1 MLKEYLESIK
11 DLTPESNELTHR
23 TFLQILLI
31 SLKDD
36 FNTEFK
42 IEHEPKK
49 DKQGGQP
56 DFRVSYQGLNIGY
69 IENKRVGTDLIQ
81 LLKSDQILKY
91 LELNP
96 NLMLTDY
103 LNFVW
108 VGKDENNAP
117 LIKKEI
123 SVSSLDELSKPLKPN
138 PQTECDLVELFKSFF
153 NYEAAPITNAKDFA
167 THLSAPTKYLKDALI
182 QYQEKA
188 QVSSIFNNFKEYLYE
203 ELSFEDFS
211 DALAQTLTY
220 SLFLAKLNHP
230 FEKINL
236 DNVRSSIPE
245 NFAVIREMADF
256 LKKLDAIKEIQWLLD
271 EILSLINHVNMDS
284 IIKDLNDDK
293 DPYLHFY
300 ETFLSA
306 YDPKLR
312 EKKGVYY
319 TPDSVV
325 KFIINALDSLL
336 KTHFK
341 DAPLGLK
348 SALDNE
354 NIKLLDF
361 ATGTGTFLLEAFR
374 KALETRKTSDGG
386 TSTKEDKYQNLLKQF
401 YGFEY
406 LIAPYAIAHLN
417 LSQAFKEEFKK
428 PLKENDALQII
439 LTNTLIQPSEIAAD
453 RGLQPIFEKELK
465 SAQEIKKDEKILIIT
480 GNPPYSGASSNE
492 GLFEWEVRATYG
504 IEPEFQTIEIE
515 RNVKLT
521 DKIKKLLKNIQTQN
535 EGDKSVK
542 NTNKDALKNL
552 KKLHSKYKL
561 QKEKN
566 PKWLLDDY
574 VKFMRFAQNKIESL
588 GHGLFG
594 FISNNA
600 FLDNP
605 TFRGLRRSLLECY
618 DELYILN
625 LHGNARKKEETPQG
639 AKDENVFNI
648 MQGVSINLFVKKAQ
662 ATKQKILQKIYYYDV
677 YGERAEKYDFLA
689 QNDLNSIEWLELAPR
704 EPFYLLI
711 PQKTSLLD
719 EYEQGFSVQDMFQV
733 GSTGI
738 CSQRDHVVFHKD
750 KESLLKLLKDFSTL
764 EPSELRRIYNIK
776 KDGRD
781 WRLEYAIKDVKANAN
796 NLEEYIVSCQYRP
809 FDFYYTYYTGKSK
822 SFIAYPRGE
831 VFKHMLPPPT
841 NPKTPN
847 QTCKNVALNIAR
859 QSKMHGEWRYVM
871 AHKELVDINLIA
883 SAGSMGVGYN
893 YPICQFNNPNYT
905 ENFTP
910 EFRSFIDKHY
920 NHSFEPLE
928 VLGYIYALLYSPN
941 YRKRY
946 EEFLKAD
953 YPKILFTN
961 NKDLFRVLSLLGIE
975 LIGLHVLNQESL
987 NHSFEKL
994 KDATIGGSYY
1004 KEAHERN
1011 PIIKKPSYNEPEQRL
1026 YINHSAYFRGVS
1038 EEIYNYMIGGYG
1050 VLDKYLKSHK
1060 NESCNFDHV
1069 SNIIK
1074 VIARTIE
1081 IQKTLGFLTSD
1092 LPHLKGND
1100 SQALMQEILQNPP
1113 PPPHLIPISPL
1124 SYRAKPK
1131 PSEILTLMP
1140 HSSAKKQAITI
1151 SIAEAEVQPSLYSV
1165 LPNLAL
1171 ICDRGSKVSPIS
1183 NVFVTNMLCD
1193 LHVNGSGSYAF
1204 LLYRLE

>member
-1 MLKEYLESIK
+1 MLKEYLEGIK
-11 DLTPESNELTHR
+11 DITHESNELTHR
-23 TFLQILLI
+23 TFLENLLI
-31 SLKDD
+31 NLKEN
-36 FNTEFK
+36 FNKEFK
-42 IEHEPKK
+42 IEHEPNR

-69 IENKRVGTDLIQ
+69 IENKRVGTDLNQ

-108 VGKDENNAP
+108 VGKDENNEP
-117 LIKKEI
+117 SIKREI
-123 SVSSLDELSKPLKPN
+123 SIASLDELSKPPKPN
-138 PQTECDLVELFKSFF
+138 PQTTERDLIELFRGFF
-153 NYEAAPITNAKDFA
+153 NHEPAPITNAKDFA
-167 THLSAPTKYLKDALI
+167 NALSAPTKYLKDALI
-182 QYQEKA
+182 QYQKDE
-188 QVSSIFNNFKEYLYE
+188 QVSSIFKNFKEYLYE

-211 DALAQTLTY
+211 DAFAQTLTY

-230 FEKINL
+230 CEKINL
-236 DNVRSSIPE
+236 DNVRSSIPK

-256 LKKLDAIKEIQWLLD
+256 LKKLDAIKEIQWLLN
-271 EILSLINHVNMDS
+271 EILSLINHVDMDS
-284 IIKDLNDDK
+284 IVKDLNDDK

-325 KFIINALDSLL
+325 EFIINALDSLL

-439 LTNTLIQPSEIAAD
+439 LTNTLIQPSEIVAY
-453 RGLQPIFEKELK
+453 RGLSPIFEKELLN
-465 SAQEIKKDEKILIIT
+465 AQEIKKDEKILIIT

-492 GLFEWEVRATYG
+492 GLFEWEVKATYG

-515 RNVKLT
+515 KKVKLT
-521 DKIKKLLKNIQTQN
+521 DKIQTLLNNIQKQK
-535 EGDKSVK
+535 ESGSK
-542 NTNKDALKNL
+542 NALKEL
-552 KKLHSKYKL
+552 KSIHSKYKL

-625 LHGNARKKEETPQG
+625 LHGNARKKEKTPQG

-648 MQGVSINLFVKKAQ
+648 KQGVSINLFVKKVQ
-662 ATKQKILQKIYYYDV
+662 TTKQKIHYYDV
-677 YGERAEKYDFLA
+677 YGQRAEKYAFLA

-704 EPFYLLI
+704 EPFYLLL
-711 PQKTSLLD
+711 PLKTPLLD

-733 GSTGI
+733 GGTGI
-738 CSQRDHVVFHKD
+738 CSKKDHVVFHKD

-764 EPSELRRIYNIK
+764 EPSELRRKYDIG
-776 KDGRD
+776 DDSRD
-781 WRLEYAIKDVKANAN
+781 WRLNNAIREVETNIKR
-796 NLEEYIVSCQYRP
+796 LEEYIVSCQYRP

-831 VFKHMLPPPT
+831 VFKYMLPPPQ
-841 NPKTPN
+841 
-847 QTCKNVALNIAR
+847 QTLK
-859 QSKMHGEWRYVM
+859 
-871 AHKELVDINLIA
+871 
-883 SAGSMGVGYN
+883 
-893 YPICQFNNPNYT
+893 YPI
-905 ENFTP
+905 
-910 EFRSFIDKHY
+910 
-920 NHSFEPLE
+920 
-928 VLGYIYALLYSPN
+928 
-941 YRKRY
+941 KRT
-946 EEFLKAD
+946 K
-953 YPKILFTN
+953 
-961 NKDLFRVLSLLGIE
+961 
-975 LIGLHVLNQESL
+975 
-987 NHSFEKL
+987 
-994 KDATIGGSYY
+994 
-1004 KEAHERN
+1004 
-1011 PIIKKPSYNEPEQRL
+1011 
-1026 YINHSAYFRGVS
+1026 
-1038 EEIYNYMIGGYG
+1038 M
-1050 VLDKYLKSHK
+1050 
-1060 NESCNFDHV
+1060 SC
-1069 SNIIK
+1069 
-1074 VIARTIE
+1074 
-1081 IQKTLGFLTSD
+1081 
-1092 LPHLKGND
+1092 
-1100 SQALMQEILQNPP
+1100 
-1113 PPPHLIPISPL
+1113 
-1124 SYRAKPK
+1124 
-1131 PSEILTLMP
+1131 
-1140 HSSAKKQAITI
+1140 
-1151 SIAEAEVQPSLYSV
+1151 
-1165 LPNLAL
+1165 
-1171 ICDRGSKVSPIS
+1171 
-1183 NVFVTNMLCD
+1183 
-1193 LHVNGSGSYAF
+1193 
-1204 LLYRLE
+1204 

>member
-11 DLTPESNELTHR
+11 DLTEGNELTHR
-23 TFLQILLI
+23 PSLYNLLNR
-31 SLKDD
+31 LKDH
-36 FNTEFK
+36 FNKEFE
-42 IEHEPKK
+42 IEHEPKRE
-49 DKQGGQP
+49 QGSQP
-56 DFRVSYQGLNIGY
+56 DFRVSFQGLNIGY
-69 IENKRVGTDLIQ
+69 IENKRAGANLSQ
-81 LLKSDQILKY
+81 LLKSDQIRKY

-103 LNFVW
+103 LNFMW

-123 SVSSLDELSKPLKPN
+123 SIASLDELPKLQKPK
-138 PQTECDLVELFKSFF
+138 PQTERDLIELFKSFF
-153 NYEAAPITNAKDFA
+153 NHEPAPITNAKDFA
-167 THLSAPTKYLKDALI
+167 THLSSRTRYLKDALI
-182 QYQEKA
+182 KYQEKT
-188 QVSSIFNNFKEYLYE
+188 QVSRIFNNFKEYLYE
-203 ELSFEDFS
+203 ELNFEDFS

-230 FEKINL
+230 FKKINL
-236 DNVRSSIPE
+236 DNVRSSIPK

-256 LKKLDAIKEIQWLLD
+256 LKKLDEIKEIQWLLN
-271 EILSLINHVNMDS
+271 EILSSINHVDMDS
-284 IIKDLNDDK
+284 ILKDLNDDK

-312 EKKGVYY
+312 ESKGVYY

-374 KALETRKTSDGG
+374 KALEMRKTSDGDI
-386 TSTKEDKYQNLLKQF
+386 STKEDKYQNLLKQF

-428 PLKENDALQII
+428 PLKENDALKII
-439 LTNTLIQPSEIAAD
+439 LTNTLIQPSETIAY
-453 RGLQPIFEKELK
+453 RGLNPIFETELLN
-465 SAQEIKKDEKILIIT
+465 AQSIKKDKNILIIT

-492 GLFEWEVRATYG
+492 GLFEWEVKATYG

-515 RNVKLT
+515 KKVKLT
-521 DKIKKLLKNIQTQN
+521 DKIKTLLENLQTQK
-535 EGDKSVK
+535 ESDSKK
-542 NTNKDALKNL
+542 ALKSL
-552 KKLHSKYKL
+552 KQIHSKYKL
-561 QKEKN
+561 QNEKN

-625 LHGNARKKEETPQG
+625 LHGNARKKEKTPQG
-639 AKDENVFNI
+639 ADDENVFNI
-648 MQGVSINLFVKKAQ
+648 KQGVSINLFVKKAQ
-662 ATKQKILQKIYYYDV
+662 TTKQKIHYCDV
-677 YGERAEKYDFLA
+677 YGERAEKYAFLA

-704 EPFYLLI
+704 EPFYLLL
-711 PQKTSLLD
+711 PLETRLLD
-719 EYEQGFSVQDMFQV
+719 EYEQGFSVKDMFQV
-733 GSTGI
+733 GGTGI
-738 CSQRDHVVFHKD
+738 CSKRDHVVFHKN
-750 KESLLKLLKDFSTL
+750 KESLLELLKDFSTL
-764 EPSELRRIYNIK
+764 EPNELRRKYDIG
-776 KDGRD
+776 DDSRD
-781 WRLEYAIKDVKANAN
+781 WRLNNAVREVETNIKR
-796 NLEEYIVSCQYRP
+796 LEEYIVLCQYRP
-809 FDFYYTYYTGKSK
+809 FDYRWTYYTPNSRT
-822 SFIAYPRGE
+822 FLAYPVYD

-847 QTCKNVALNIAR
+847 QTRKNATLNTPR
-859 QSKMHGEWRYVM
+859 QLKNNDKSWTQCFISSH
-871 AHKELVDINLIA
+871 INDQGL
-883 SAGSMGVGYN
+883 SSGGNGAGVN
-893 YPICQFNNPNYT
+893 YPLYQFNNPNYT

-910 EFRSFIDKHY
+910 EFRDFIDKHY

-928 VLGYIYALLYSPN
+928 ILGYIYALLYSPN

-946 EEFLKAD
+946 EGFLKSD
-953 YPKILFTN
+953 YPKILFTK
-961 NKDLFRVLSLLGIE
+961 NKDLFRALSLLGIE

-987 NHSFEKL
+987 NYSFEKL
-994 KDATIGGSYY
+994 KDATIGESYY
-1004 KEAHERN
+1004 IEAHERN
-1011 PIIKKPSYNEPEQRL
+1011 PIIKNPSHNEQRL
-1026 YINHSAYFRGVS
+1026 YTNHSPL
-1038 EEIYNYMIGGYG
+1038 I
-1050 VLDKYLKSHK
+1050 SH
-1060 NESCNFDHV
+1060 
-1069 SNIIK
+1069 
-1074 VIARTIE
+1074 
-1081 IQKTLGFLTSD
+1081 
-1092 LPHLKGND
+1092 P
-1100 SQALMQEILQNPP
+1100 SQP
-1113 PPPHLIPISPL
+1113 
-1124 SYRAKPK
+1124 
-1131 PSEILTLMP
+1131 
-1140 HSSAKKQAITI
+1140 
-1151 SIAEAEVQPSLYSV
+1151 
-1165 LPNLAL
+1165 
-1171 ICDRGSKVSPIS
+1171 
-1183 NVFVTNMLCD
+1183 
-1193 LHVNGSGSYAF
+1193 
-1204 LLYRLE
+1204 

>member
-23 TFLQILLI
+23 AFLENLLI
-31 SLKDD
+31 SLKEN
-36 FNTEFK
+36 FNKEFK
-42 IEHEPKK
+42 IEHEPNR

-56 DFRVSYQGLNIGY
+56 DFRVSFQGLNIGY
-69 IENKRVGTDLIQ
+69 IENKRVGTDLRKIVESE
-81 LLKSDQILKY
+81 KSKQILKY

-108 VGKDENNAP
+108 VGKDEENKP
-117 LIKKEI
+117 LIKREI
-123 SVSSLDELSKPLKPN
+123 SIASPDELSKPLKPKK
-138 PQTECDLVELFKSFF
+138 QTERDLIELFKSFF
-153 NYEAAPITNAKDFA
+153 NYEVAPITNAKDFA
-167 THLSAPTKYLKDALI
+167 THLSPRTKYLKDALI
-182 QYQEKA
+182 KYQEKA

-236 DNVRSSIPE
+236 DNVRSSIPK

-256 LKKLDAIKEIQWLLD
+256 LKKLDEIKEIQWLLN
-271 EILSLINHVNMDS
+271 EILSSINHVDMDS
-284 IIKDLNDDK
+284 ILKDLNDDK

-300 ETFLSA
+300 ETFLST

-312 EKKGVYY
+312 ESKGVYY

-386 TSTKEDKYQNLLKQF
+386 ISTKEDKYQNLLKQF

-439 LTNTLIQPSEIAAD
+439 LTNTLIQPSEIVAY
-453 RGLQPIFEKELK
+453 RGLNPIFEKEL
-465 SAQEIKKDEKILIIT
+465 SNAQEIKKDEKILIIT

-492 GLFEWEVRATYG
+492 GLFEWEVKATYG

-515 RNVKLT
+515 KNIKLT
-521 DKIKKLLKNIQTQN
+521 AKIQTLLNNIQKQK
-535 EGDKSVK
+535 ESGSK
-542 NTNKDALKNL
+542 NALKEL
-552 KKLHSKYKL
+552 KSLHSKYKL

-662 ATKQKILQKIYYYDV
+662 AIKQKICYYDV

-689 QNDLNSIEWLELAPR
+689 QKRFEYSINWLELTPR

-711 PQKTSLLD
+711 PQETSLLE
-719 EYEQGFSVQDMFQV
+719 EYEQGFSVQDMFQISSV
-733 GSTGI
+733 GIVTG
-738 CSQRDHVVFHKD
+738 KD
-750 KESLLKLLKDFSTL
+750 RIFIANNTESLKEQVLKYCNEFNEQCVKD
-764 EPSELRRIYNIK
+764 IH
-776 KDGRD
+776 
-781 WRLEYAIKDVKANAN
+781 
-796 NLEEYIVSCQYRP
+796 YRP
-809 FDFYYTYYTGKSK
+809 FDIRKVYYDTKKLERARENT
-822 SFIAYPRGE
+822 
-831 VFKHMLPPPT
+831 FKHMLPPPPPT

-847 QTCKNVALNIAR
+847 QTHKNVALNTPR
-859 QSKMHGEWRYVM
+859 QLKNNDKSWTQCFISSH
-871 AHKELVDINLIA
+871 INDQGL
-883 SAGSMGVGYN
+883 SSGGNGAGVN
-893 YPICQFNNPNYT
+893 YPLYQFNNPNYT

-910 EFRSFIDKHY
+910 DFRSFIDKHY
-920 NHSFEPLE
+920 SHHFEPLE

-946 EEFLKAD
+946 EDFLKAD

-961 NKDLFRVLSLLGIE
+961 NKDLFRALSLLGIE
-975 LIGLHVLNQESL
+975 LIGLHVLNKESL

-994 KDATIGGSYY
+994 KDATIGESCY
-1004 KEAHERN
+1004 KEAHDR
-1011 PIIKKPSYNEPEQRL
+1011 IIKKPLHNEPEQRL

-1050 VLDKYLKSHK
+1050 VLEKYLKSHK
-1060 NESCNFDHV
+1060 NEPCDFDHV
-1069 SNIIK
+1069 TNIIK
-1074 VIARTIE
+1074 VIACTIE
-1081 IQKTLGFLTSD
+1081 IQKTLGSLTSD

-1100 SQALMQEILQNPP
+1100 SKALIQEILQNPP
-1113 PPPHLIPISPL
+1113 PPPI
-1124 SYRAKPK
+1124 
-1131 PSEILTLMP
+1131 
-1140 HSSAKKQAITI
+1140 
-1151 SIAEAEVQPSLYSV
+1151 
-1165 LPNLAL
+1165 
-1171 ICDRGSKVSPIS
+1171 
-1183 NVFVTNMLCD
+1183 
-1193 LHVNGSGSYAF
+1193 
-1204 LLYRLE
+1204 

>member
-1 MLKEYLESIK
+1 MLKEYLESIR
-11 DLTPESNELTHR
+11 DLTPEKNELTHR
-23 TFLQILLI
+23 SFLHNLLDK
-31 SLKDD
+31 LKNH
-36 FNTEFK
+36 FNKEFK
-42 IEHEPKK
+42 IEHEPKR
-49 DKQGGQP
+49 DQRSQP

-69 IENKRVGTDLIQ
+69 IENKRVGTDLKKIVESE
-81 LLKSDQILKY
+81 KSAQILKY

-108 VGKDENNAP
+108 VGKDENNEP
-117 LIKKEI
+117 LIKREI
-123 SVSSLDELSKPLKPN
+123 SVASLDELSKPLKPN
-138 PQTECDLVELFKSFF
+138 PQTERDLIGFFKGFF

-167 THLSAPTKYLKDALI
+167 THLSTPTKYLKDALI
-182 QYQEKA
+182 TYQKDT

-220 SLFLAKLNHP
+220 SLFIAKLNHP

-256 LKKLDAIKEIQWLLD
+256 LKKLDAIKEIQWLLN
-271 EILSLINHVNMDS
+271 EILSLINHVDMDS

-336 KTHFK
+336 KTRFK

-439 LTNTLIQPSEIAAD
+439 LTNTLIQPSEIVAY
-453 RGLQPIFEKELK
+453 RGLSPIFEKELK
-465 SAQEIKKDEKILIIT
+465 SAQEIKKDENILIIT

-515 RNVKLT
+515 KKVKLT
-521 DKIKKLLKNIQTQN
+521 DKIQTLLNNIQKQK
-535 EGDKSVK
+535 ESGSK
-542 NTNKDALKNL
+542 NALKEL

-588 GHGLFG
+588 EHGLFG

-639 AKDENVFNI
+639 TKDENVFNI
-648 MQGVSINLFVKKAQ
+648 MQGVSINLFVKKVQ
-662 ATKQKILQKIYYYDV
+662 TTKQKIHYYDV
-677 YGERAEKYDFLA
+677 YGQRAEKYAFLA

-704 EPFYLLI
+704 EPFYLLL
-711 PQKTSLLD
+711 PLKTLLLE
-719 EYEQGFSVQDMFQV
+719 EYEQGFSVQEMFQV
-733 GSTGI
+733 GGTGI
-738 CSQRDHVVFHKD
+738 CSKRDHVVFHKD
-750 KESLLKLLKDFSTL
+750 KENLLKLLKDFSTL
-764 EPSELRRIYNIK
+764 EPSELRRKYDIG
-776 KDGRD
+776 DDSRD
-781 WRLEYAIKDVKANAN
+781 WRLNNAIKEVKTNIKR
-796 NLEEYIVSCQYRP
+796 LEEYIVSCQYRP
-809 FDFYYTYYTGKSK
+809 FDYRWTYYTPNSRT
-822 SFIAYPRGE
+822 FLAYPVYD

-847 QTCKNVALNIAR
+847 QTRKNVALNTPR
-859 QSKMHGEWRYVM
+859 QLKNNDKSWTQCFISSH
-871 AHKELVDINLIA
+871 INDQGL
-883 SAGSMGVGYN
+883 SSGGNGAGVN
-893 YPICQFNNPNYT
+893 YPLYQFRDPNYT

-910 EFRSFIDKHY
+910 EFRGFIDKHY

-946 EEFLKAD
+946 EDFLKAD

-961 NKDLFRVLSLLGIE
+961 NKDLFRALSLLGIE

-994 KDATIGGSYY
+994 KDATIGESCY

-1011 PIIKKPSYNEPEQRL
+1011 PIIKKPSHKKPEQRL

-1038 EEIYNYMIGGYG
+1038 EEIHDYMIGGYG
-1050 VLDKYLKSHK
+1050 VLEKYLKSHK
-1060 NESCNFDHV
+1060 NEPCDFDHV

-1074 VIARTIE
+1074 IIARTIE

-1100 SQALMQEILQNPP
+1100 SKALIQEILQNPP
-1113 PPPHLIPISPL
+1113 PPPI
-1124 SYRAKPK
+1124 
-1131 PSEILTLMP
+1131 
-1140 HSSAKKQAITI
+1140 
-1151 SIAEAEVQPSLYSV
+1151 
-1165 LPNLAL
+1165 
-1171 ICDRGSKVSPIS
+1171 
-1183 NVFVTNMLCD
+1183 
-1193 LHVNGSGSYAF
+1193 
-1204 LLYRLE
+1204 

>member
-1 MLKEYLESIK
+1 MLKEYLEGIK
-11 DLTPESNELTHR
+11 NITPESNELTHR
-23 TFLQILLI
+23 PFLHNLLDK
-31 SLKDD
+31 LKNH
-36 FNTEFK
+36 FNKEFK

-49 DKQGGQP
+49 DKQWGQP

-69 IENKRVGTDLIQ
+69 IENKKVGTNLNQ
-81 LLKSDQILKY
+81 LSKKDQILKY

-108 VGKDENNAP
+108 VGKDENNEP
-117 LIKKEI
+117 LIKRKI
-123 SVSSLDELSKPLKPN
+123 SVASLDELSKPIKPN
-138 PQTECDLVELFKSFF
+138 PQTERDLIGFFKGFF

-182 QYQEKA
+182 TYQKDT
-188 QVSSIFNNFKEYLYE
+188 QVSSIFKNFKEYLYE

-211 DALAQTLTY
+211 DAFAQTLTY

-230 FEKINL
+230 FKKIDL
-236 DNVRSSIPE
+236 DNVRSSIPK

-256 LKKLDAIKEIQWLLD
+256 LKKLDAIKEIQWLLN
-271 EILSLINHVNMDS
+271 EILSLINHVDMDS

-348 SALDNE
+348 STLDNE

-374 KALETRKTSDGG
+374 KVLETRKTSDGG

-439 LTNTLIQPSEIAAD
+439 LTNTLIQPSEIID
-453 RGLQPIFEKELK
+453 YRGLSPIFEKEL
-465 SAQEIKKDEKILIIT
+465 SNAQEIKKNENILIIT
-480 GNPPYSGASSNE
+480 GNPPYSGASENK
-492 GLFEWEVRATYG
+492 GLFEWEVKATYG

-515 RNVKLT
+515 KNVKLT
-521 DKIKKLLKNIQTQN
+521 DKIQTLLKNIQKQK
-535 EGDKSVK
+535 ESGSK
-542 NTNKDALKNL
+542 NALKEL

-625 LHGNARKKEETPQG
+625 LHGNARKKEKTPQG
-639 AKDENVFNI
+639 TDDENVFNI

-662 ATKQKILQKIYYYDV
+662 TTKQKIFYYDV
-677 YGERAEKYDFLA
+677 YGERAEKYAFLA
-689 QNDLNSIEWLELAPR
+689 QNDLDSIEWLELAPR

-711 PQKTSLLD
+711 PQETPLLE
-719 EYEQGFSVQDMFQV
+719 EYEQGFSVQDMFQI

-764 EPSELRRIYNIK
+764 EPSELRRVHNIK

-831 VFKHMLPPPT
+831 VFKHMLPPQ
-841 NPKTPN
+841 
-847 QTCKNVALNIAR
+847 QTLK
-859 QSKMHGEWRYVM
+859 H
-871 AHKELVDINLIA
+871 
-883 SAGSMGVGYN
+883 
-893 YPICQFNNPNYT
+893 PI
-905 ENFTP
+905 
-910 EFRSFIDKHY
+910 K
-920 NHSFEPLE
+920 
-928 VLGYIYALLYSPN
+928 
-941 YRKRY
+941 
-946 EEFLKAD
+946 
-953 YPKILFTN
+953 
-961 NKDLFRVLSLLGIE
+961 
-975 LIGLHVLNQESL
+975 
-987 NHSFEKL
+987 
-994 KDATIGGSYY
+994 
-1004 KEAHERN
+1004 
-1011 PIIKKPSYNEPEQRL
+1011 
-1026 YINHSAYFRGVS
+1026 
-1038 EEIYNYMIGGYG
+1038 
-1050 VLDKYLKSHK
+1050 
-1060 NESCNFDHV
+1060 
-1069 SNIIK
+1069 
-1074 VIARTIE
+1074 
-1081 IQKTLGFLTSD
+1081 
-1092 LPHLKGND
+1092 
-1100 SQALMQEILQNPP
+1100 
-1113 PPPHLIPISPL
+1113 
-1124 SYRAKPK
+1124 RAKM
-1131 PSEILTLMP
+1131 SHSTP
-1140 HSSAKKQAITI
+1140 HDS
-1151 SIAEAEVQPSLYSV
+1151 
-1165 LPNLAL
+1165 
-1171 ICDRGSKVSPIS
+1171 
-1183 NVFVTNMLCD
+1183 
-1193 LHVNGSGSYAF
+1193 
-1204 LLYRLE
+1204 

>member
-1 MLKEYLESIK
+1 MLKEYLEGIK
-11 DLTPESNELTHR
+11 DLTPEKNELTHR
-23 TFLQILLI
+23 LFLHNLLDG
-31 SLKDD
+31 LKDH
-36 FNTEFK
+36 FNKEFK
-42 IEHEPKK
+42 IEHEPNR

-56 DFRVSYQGLNIGY
+56 DFRISYQGLNIGY
-69 IENKRVGTDLIQ
+69 IENKRVGTNLNQ
-81 LLKSDQILKY
+81 LLKSDQVLKY

-108 VGKDENNAP
+108 VGKDENNEP
-117 LIKKEI
+117 LIKREI
-123 SVSSLDELSKPLKPN
+123 SIASLDELSKPLKPN
-138 PQTECDLVELFKSFF
+138 PQTERDLIGFFKGFF

-182 QYQEKA
+182 TYQKDM
-188 QVSSIFNNFKEYLYE
+188 QVSSIFKNFKEYLYE
-203 ELSFEDFS
+203 ELSSEDFS
-211 DALAQTLTY
+211 DAFAQTLTY

-236 DNVRSSIPE
+236 DNVRSSIPK

-256 LKKLDAIKEIQWLLD
+256 LKKLDEIKEIQWLLN
-271 EILSLINHVNMDS
+271 EILSLINHVDMDS
-284 IIKDLNDDK
+284 ILKDLNDDK

-312 EKKGVYY
+312 ESKGVYY

-374 KALETRKTSDGG
+374 KALEMRKTSDGG

-417 LSQAFKEEFKK
+417 LSQAFKQEFKK

-439 LTNTLIQPSEIAAD
+439 LTNTLIQPSEIAAY

-465 SAQEIKKDEKILIIT
+465 SAQKIKKDEKILIIT
-480 GNPPYSGASSNE
+480 GNPPYSGASENK
-492 GLFEWEVRATYG
+492 GLFEWEVKATYG
-504 IEPEFQTIEIE
+504 IEPEFQTIEVE
-515 RNVKLT
+515 KNVKLT
-521 DKIKKLLKNIQTQN
+521 DKIQTLLKSVQIQKQS
-535 EGDKSVK
+535 GSK
-542 NTNKDALKNL
+542 NALKEL

-561 QKEKN
+561 QNEKN

-648 MQGVSINLFVKKAQ
+648 KQGVSINLFVKKAQ
-662 ATKQKILQKIYYYDV
+662 TTKQKIHYYDV
-677 YGERAEKYDFLA
+677 YGQRAEKYAFLA
-689 QNDLNSIEWLELAPR
+689 QNDLNSIEWLEIAPR
-704 EPFYLLI
+704 APFYLLL
-711 PQKTSLLD
+711 PLETRLLD
-719 EYEQGFSVQDMFQV
+719 EYEQGFSVKDMFQISSV
-733 GSTGI
+733 GIVTG
-738 CSQRDHVVFHKD
+738 RDHVVFHKD
-750 KESLLKLLKDFSTL
+750 KKSLLKLLKDFSTL
-764 EPSELRRIYNIK
+764 EPSELRRIYKIK
-776 KDGRD
+776 KDSRD
-781 WRLEYAIKDVKANAN
+781 WRLEYAIKDIKANAD
-796 NLEEYIVSCQYRP
+796 NLEKYIVSCQYRP

-831 VFKHMLPPPT
+831 VFKHMLPPPPT

-847 QTCKNVALNIAR
+847 QTRKNVALNTPR
-859 QSKMHGEWRYVM
+859 QLKNNDKSWTQCFISSS
-871 AHKELVDINLIA
+871 INDQGL
-883 SAGSMGVGYN
+883 SSGGNGAGVN
-893 YPICQFNNPNYT
+893 YPLYQFRDPNYT

-920 NHSFEPLE
+920 SHSFEPLE
-928 VLGYIYALLYSPN
+928 ILGYIYALLYSPN

-946 EEFLKAD
+946 EDFLKAD

-961 NKDLFRVLSLLGIE
+961 NKDLFRALSLLGIE
-975 LIGLHVLNQESL
+975 LIGLHVLNKESL

-994 KDATIGGSYY
+994 KDATIGESCY
-1004 KEAHERN
+1004 KEEHD
-1011 PIIKKPSYNEPEQRL
+1011 PIISKKPSHNEQRL

-1038 EEIYNYMIGGYG
+1038 QEIYDYRIGGYG

-1060 NESCNFDHV
+1060 NEPCNFDRV
-1069 SNIIK
+1069 TNIIK
-1074 VIARTIE
+1074 VIACTIE

-1100 SQALMQEILQNPP
+1100 SKALMQEILQNPP
-1113 PPPHLIPISPL
+1113 PPI
-1124 SYRAKPK
+1124 
-1131 PSEILTLMP
+1131 
-1140 HSSAKKQAITI
+1140 
-1151 SIAEAEVQPSLYSV
+1151 
-1165 LPNLAL
+1165 
-1171 ICDRGSKVSPIS
+1171 
-1183 NVFVTNMLCD
+1183 
-1193 LHVNGSGSYAF
+1193 
-1204 LLYRLE
+1204 

>member
-11 DLTPESNELTHR
+11 DLTPEKNELTHR
-23 TFLQILLI
+23 LFLQNLLDK
-31 SLKDD
+31 LKNH
-36 FNTEFK
+36 FNKEFK
-42 IEHEPKK
+42 IEHEPNR

-69 IENKRVGTDLIQ
+69 IENKKVGTDLSQ
-81 LLKSDQILKY
+81 LLKSKQILKY

-103 LNFVW
+103 LKFMW
-108 VGKDENNAP
+108 VGKDENNEP
-117 LIKKEI
+117 LIKREI
-123 SVSSLDELSKPLKPN
+123 SVASLDELSKPLKPN
-138 PQTECDLVELFKSFF
+138 PQTERDLIGFFKGFF

-182 QYQEKA
+182 KYQEKA
-188 QVSSIFNNFKEYLYE
+188 QVSSIFKNFKEYLYE

-236 DNVRSSIPE
+236 DNVRSSIPK

-256 LKKLDAIKEIQWLLD
+256 LKKLDEIKEIQWLLN
-271 EILSLINHVNMDS
+271 EILSSINHVDMDS
-284 IIKDLNDDK
+284 ILKDLNDDK

-312 EKKGVYY
+312 ESKGVYY

-374 KALETRKTSDGG
+374 KALEVRKTSDGS

-439 LTNTLIQPSEIAAD
+439 LTNTLIQPSEIIAY
-453 RGLQPIFEKELK
+453 RGLNPIFEKELE
-465 SAQEIKKDEKILIIT
+465 SAQEIKKNEKILIIT

-492 GLFEWEVRATYG
+492 GLFEWEVKATYG

-515 RNVKLT
+515 KNVKLT
-521 DKIKKLLKNIQTQN
+521 DKIKKLLKNIQTQKESN
-535 EGDKSVK
+535 SK
-542 NTNKDALKNL
+542 KDLKALKS
-552 KKLHSKYKL
+552 LHSKYKL

-662 ATKQKILQKIYYYDV
+662 TTKQKIHYYDV
-677 YGERAEKYDFLA
+677 YGQRAEKYAFLA
-689 QNDLNSIEWLELAPR
+689 QNDLNSIEWLEIAPR
-704 EPFYLLI
+704 APFYLLI
-711 PQKTSLLD
+711 PQETLLLD

-733 GSTGI
+733 GGTGI
-738 CSQRDHVVFHKD
+738 CSKRDHVVFHKD

-764 EPSELRRIYNIK
+764 EPSELRRKYDIG
-776 KDGRD
+776 DDSRD
-781 WRLEYAIKDVKANAN
+781 WRLNNAIKEVKTNIKR
-796 NLEEYIVSCQYRP
+796 LEEYIVSCQYRP
-809 FDFYYTYYTGKSK
+809 FDYRWTYYTPNSRT
-822 SFIAYPRGE
+822 FLAYPVYD
-831 VFKHMLPPPT
+831 VFKHMLPPP
-841 NPKTPN
+841 PPQ
-847 QTCKNVALNIAR
+847 QTLK
-859 QSKMHGEWRYVM
+859 H
-871 AHKELVDINLIA
+871 
-883 SAGSMGVGYN
+883 
-893 YPICQFNNPNYT
+893 PI
-905 ENFTP
+905 
-910 EFRSFIDKHY
+910 K
-920 NHSFEPLE
+920 
-928 VLGYIYALLYSPN
+928 
-941 YRKRY
+941 
-946 EEFLKAD
+946 
-953 YPKILFTN
+953 
-961 NKDLFRVLSLLGIE
+961 
-975 LIGLHVLNQESL
+975 
-987 NHSFEKL
+987 
-994 KDATIGGSYY
+994 
-1004 KEAHERN
+1004 
-1011 PIIKKPSYNEPEQRL
+1011 
-1026 YINHSAYFRGVS
+1026 
-1038 EEIYNYMIGGYG
+1038 
-1050 VLDKYLKSHK
+1050 
-1060 NESCNFDHV
+1060 
-1069 SNIIK
+1069 
-1074 VIARTIE
+1074 
-1081 IQKTLGFLTSD
+1081 
-1092 LPHLKGND
+1092 
-1100 SQALMQEILQNPP
+1100 
-1113 PPPHLIPISPL
+1113 
-1124 SYRAKPK
+1124 RAKM
-1131 PSEILTLMP
+1131 S
-1140 HSSAKKQAITI
+1140 
-1151 SIAEAEVQPSLYSV
+1151 
-1165 LPNLAL
+1165 
-1171 ICDRGSKVSPIS
+1171 R
-1183 NVFVTNMLCD
+1183 
-1193 LHVNGSGSYAF
+1193 
-1204 LLYRLE
+1204 

>member
-11 DLTPESNELTHR
+11 DLTTEKNELTHR
-23 TFLQILLI
+23 LSLHTLLNR
-31 SLKDD
+31 LKNH
-36 FNTEFK
+36 FNKEFK
-42 IEHEPKK
+42 IEHEPKRE
-49 DKQGGQP
+49 QGSQP
-56 DFRVSYQGLNIGY
+56 DFRVSFQGLNIGY
-69 IENKRVGTDLIQ
+69 IENKRVGFNLRQ
-81 LLKSDQILKY
+81 HLKEDQIRKY

-103 LNFVW
+103 LNFMW

-123 SVSSLDELSKPLKPN
+123 SVASLDELSKPLKPK
-138 PQTECDLVELFKSFF
+138 PQTERDLIELFKSFF
-153 NYEAAPITNAKDFA
+153 NHEAAPITNAKDFA
-167 THLSAPTKYLKDALI
+167 THLSPRTRYLKDALI
-182 QYQEKA
+182 KYQEKV
-188 QVSSIFNNFKEYLYE
+188 QVSSIFKNFKEYLYE

-236 DNVRSSIPE
+236 DNVRSSIPK

-256 LKKLDAIKEIQWLLD
+256 LKKLDEIKEIQWLLN
-271 EILSLINHVNMDS
+271 EILSSINHVDMDS
-284 IIKDLNDDK
+284 ILKDLNDDK

-312 EKKGVYY
+312 ESKGVYY

-374 KALETRKTSDGG
+374 KALEMRKTSDGG
-386 TSTKEDKYQNLLKQF
+386 ISTKEDKYQNLLKQF

-406 LIAPYAIAHLN
+406 LIAPYVIAHLN

-428 PLKENDALQII
+428 PLKGNDALKII
-439 LTNTLIQPSEIAAD
+439 LTNTLIQPSEIVAY
-453 RGLQPIFEKELK
+453 RGLNPIFEKELL
-465 SAQEIKKDEKILIIT
+465 SAQEIKKDENILIIT
-480 GNPPYSGASSNE
+480 GNPPYSGASSNG
-492 GLFEWEVRATYG
+492 GLFEWEVKATYG

-515 RNVKLT
+515 KGVKLA
-521 DKIKKLLKNIQTQN
+521 DKIKTLLKNIQAQKQS
-535 EGDKSVK
+535 GSK
-542 NTNKDALKNL
+542 NALKEL
-552 KKLHSKYKL
+552 KKLYFKYKL
-561 QKEKN
+561 QNEKN
-566 PKWLLDDY
+566 PKWILDDY

-600 FLDNP
+600 FLDNN

-625 LHGNARKKEETPQG
+625 LHGNARKKEKTPQG

-648 MQGVSINLFVKKAQ
+648 KQGVSINLFVKKAQ
-662 ATKQKILQKIYYYDV
+662 TTKQKIHYYDV
-677 YGERAEKYDFLA
+677 YGERAEKYAFLA
-689 QNDLNSIEWLELAPR
+689 QNDLNSIEWLELNPR
-704 EPFYLLI
+704 EPFYLLL
-711 PQKTSLLD
+711 PLQTRLLD
-719 EYEQGFSVQDMFQV
+719 EYEQGFSVKDMFQV
-733 GSTGI
+733 GGTGI
-738 CSQRDHVVFHKD
+738 CSKRDHIVFHKT
-750 KESLLKLLKDFSTL
+750 KESLLELLKDFSTL
-764 EPSELRRIYNIK
+764 EPSELRRKYDIG
-776 KDGRD
+776 DDSRD
-781 WRLEYAIKDVKANAN
+781 WRLEYAVRDVRANAE
-796 NLEEYIVSCQYRP
+796 NLEKYIVLCQYRP
-809 FDFYYTYYTGKSK
+809 FDYRWTYYTPNSRT
-822 SFIAYPRGE
+822 FLAYPVYD

-847 QTCKNVALNIAR
+847 QTRKNVALITSR
-859 QSKMHGEWRYVM
+859 RFCQSQK
-871 AHKELVDINLIA
+871 
-883 SAGSMGVGYN
+883 SGVGFVSNKISDLRTWTCPGMEGGDYVN
-893 YPICQFNNPNYT
+893 PLYHNPNYT

-910 EFRSFIDKHY
+910 KFRGFIDKHY

-928 VLGYIYALLYSPN
+928 ILGYIYALLYSPN

-946 EEFLKAD
+946 EDFLKAD
-953 YPKILFTN
+953 YPKILFTE
-961 NKDLFRVLSLLGIE
+961 NKDLFRALSLLGIE

-987 NHSFEKL
+987 NYSFEKL
-994 KDATIGGSYY
+994 KDATIGESCYI
-1004 KEAHERN
+1004 EAHERN
-1011 PIIKKPSYNEPEQRL
+1011 PIIKKPSHNEPEQRL
-1026 YINHSAYFRGVS
+1026 YINHSAYFSGVS
-1038 EEIYNYMIGGYG
+1038 QEIYDYRIGGYC

-1060 NESCNFDHV
+1060 NEPCDFDHV
-1069 SNIIK
+1069 IRIIK

-1100 SQALMQEILQNPP
+1100 SKALMQEILQNPP
-1113 PPPHLIPISPL
+1113 PPPFNTNI
-1124 SYRAKPK
+1124 
-1131 PSEILTLMP
+1131 
-1140 HSSAKKQAITI
+1140 
-1151 SIAEAEVQPSLYSV
+1151 
-1165 LPNLAL
+1165 AL
-1171 ICDRGSKVSPIS
+1171 ILSRQAKAIGDLDFDAAFISKEASDNNIYRRGGG
-1183 NVFVTNMLCD
+1183 T
-1193 LHVNGSGSYAF
+1193 AF
-1204 LLYRLE
+1204 PLFCLA

>member
-1 MLKEYLESIK
+1 MLDK
-11 DLTPESNELTHR
+11 
-23 TFLQILLI
+23 
-31 SLKDD
+31 LKNH
-36 FNTEFK
+36 FNKEFK
-42 IEHEPKK
+42 IEHEPKRE
-49 DKQGGQP
+49 QGSQP
-56 DFRVSYQGLNIGY
+56 DFRISYQGLNIGY
-69 IENKRVGTDLIQ
+69 IENKRVGENLSQ
-81 LLKSDQILKY
+81 HLKNKQILKY

-96 NLMLTDY
+96 NLMLTNY
-103 LNFVW
+103 LNFMW

-123 SVSSLDELSKPLKPN
+123 SVASLDELSKPLKPK
-138 PQTECDLVELFKSFF
+138 PQTERDLIELFKSFF
-153 NYEAAPITNAKDFA
+153 NHEAAPIANAKDFA
-167 THLSAPTKYLKDALI
+167 THLSPRTRYLKEALI
-182 QYQEKA
+182 KYQEKT

-230 FEKINL
+230 FEKIDL
-236 DNVRSSIPE
+236 DNVRSSIPK

-256 LKKLDAIKEIQWLLD
+256 LKKLDEIEEIQWLLN
-271 EILSLINHVNMDS
+271 EILSSINHVDMDS
-284 IIKDLNDDK
+284 ILKDLNDDK

-312 EKKGVYY
+312 ESKGVYY

-374 KALETRKTSDGG
+374 KALEMRKTSDGG
-386 TSTKEDKYQNLLKQF
+386 ISTKEDKYQNLLKQF

-406 LIAPYAIAHLN
+406 LIAPYSIAHLN

-439 LTNTLIQPSEIAAD
+439 LTNTLIQPSEIVAY

-465 SAQEIKKDEKILIIT
+465 SAQEIKKNEKILIIT
-480 GNPPYSGASSNE
+480 GNPPYSGASENK
-492 GLFEWEVRATYG
+492 GLFEWEVKATYG

-515 RNVKLT
+515 KNVKLT
-521 DKIKKLLKNIQTQN
+521 DKIKTLLSNLQTQK
-535 EGDKSVK
+535 ESGSKK
-542 NTNKDALKNL
+542 ALKEL

-561 QKEKN
+561 QNEKN

-574 VKFMRFAQNKIESL
+574 VKFMRFAQNKIKSL

-662 ATKQKILQKIYYYDV
+662 ATKQKIFYYDV
-677 YGERAEKYDFLA
+677 YGQRAEKYAFLA
-689 QNDLNSIEWLELAPR
+689 QHDLNSIEWLELAPR
-704 EPFYLLI
+704 EPFYLLM
-711 PQKTSLLD
+711 PQKTPLLE
-719 EYEQGFSVQDMFQV
+719 EYEQGFSVQEMFQV
-733 GSTGI
+733 GGTGI

-764 EPSELRRIYNIK
+764 EPSELRRKYNIK

-831 VFKHMLPPPT
+831 VFKHMLPPPPT

-847 QTCKNVALNIAR
+847 QTRKNVALNIAR

-893 YPICQFNNPNYT
+893 YPLYQFKHPNYT

-920 NHSFEPLE
+920 SHHFEPLE

-946 EEFLKAD
+946 EDFLKND

-961 NKDLFRVLSLLGIE
+961 NKDLFRALSLLGIE

-987 NHSFEKL
+987 NYSFEKL
-994 KDATIGGSYY
+994 KDTTIGESYY
-1004 KEAHERN
+1004 IEAHERN

-1050 VLDKYLKSHK
+1050 VLEKYLKSHK
-1060 NESCNFDHV
+1060 NEPCDFDHV

-1100 SQALMQEILQNPP
+1100 SQALMQEILAKST

-1131 PSEILTLMP
+1131 PSEILNLMP
-1140 HSSAKKQAITI
+1140 RSSAKKRAIIT
-1151 SIAEAEVQPSLYSV
+1151 STAEVGVQLSPYSV

-1171 ICDRGSKVSPIS
+1171 VCDRGSKVSPIS

-1204 LLYRLE
+1204 LLYRLK

>member
-11 DLTPESNELTHR
+11 DLTPEKNELTHR
-23 TFLQILLI
+23 PSLYNLLKH
-31 SLKDD
+31 LKDH
-36 FNTEFK
+36 FNKEFK
-42 IEHEPKK
+42 IEHEPKRE
-49 DKQGGQP
+49 QGSQP
-56 DFRVSYQGLNIGY
+56 DFRVSFQGLNIGY
-69 IENKRVGTDLIQ
+69 IENKKVGEDLKQ

-103 LNFVW
+103 LNFMW

-123 SVSSLDELSKPLKPN
+123 SVASLDELSKPLKPN
-138 PQTECDLVELFKSFF
+138 PQTERDLIELFKSFF
-153 NYEAAPITNAKDFA
+153 NHEAAPITNAKDFA
-167 THLSAPTKYLKDALI
+167 THLSPHTKYLKDALI
-182 QYQEKA
+182 KYQEKV

-211 DALAQTLTY
+211 DAFAQTLTY

-236 DNVRSSIPE
+236 DNVRSSIPK

-256 LKKLDAIKEIQWLLD
+256 LKKLDEIEEIQWLLN
-271 EILSLINHVNMDS
+271 EILSSINHVDMDS
-284 IIKDLNDDK
+284 ILKDLNDDK

-336 KTHFK
+336 KTHFR

-439 LTNTLIQPSEIAAD
+439 LTNTLIQPSEIAAY

-492 GLFEWEVRATYG
+492 GLFEWEVKATYG

-515 RNVKLT
+515 KNIKLT
-521 DKIKKLLKNIQTQN
+521 DKIQTLLNSVQIQKESGSKN
-535 EGDKSVK
+535 
-542 NTNKDALKNL
+542 ALKEL

-625 LHGNARKKEETPQG
+625 LHGNARKKEKTPQG

-648 MQGVSINLFVKKAQ
+648 QQGVSINLFVKKAQ
-662 ATKQKILQKIYYYDV
+662 TTKQKIYYYDV
-677 YGERAEKYDFLA
+677 YGQRAEKYAFLA
-689 QNDLNSIEWLELAPR
+689 QNDLNSIEWLEIAPR
-704 EPFYLLI
+704 APFYLLL
-711 PQKTSLLD
+711 PLKAPLLD

-733 GSTGI
+733 GDTGI
-738 CSQRDHVVFHKD
+738 CSKRDHVVFHKD
-750 KESLLKLLKDFSTL
+750 KESLSKLLKDFSTL
-764 EPSELRRIYNIK
+764 EPSELCRKY
-776 KDGRD
+776 D
-781 WRLEYAIKDVKANAN
+781 IKDTEGWKLGRAIENVKKNQHE
-796 NLEEYIVSCQYRP
+796 LEKYIVLCQYRP
-809 FDFYYTYYTGKSK
+809 FDYRWTYYTDKSCG
-822 SFIAYPRGE
+822 FLARPVYD
-831 VFKHMLPPPT
+831 VFKHMLPPP
-841 NPKTPN
+841 PN
-847 QTCKNVALNIAR
+847 
-859 QSKMHGEWRYVM
+859 
-871 AHKELVDINLIA
+871 
-883 SAGSMGVGYN
+883 
-893 YPICQFNNPNYT
+893 
-905 ENFTP
+905 
-910 EFRSFIDKHY
+910 
-920 NHSFEPLE
+920 
-928 VLGYIYALLYSPN
+928 
-941 YRKRY
+941 
-946 EEFLKAD
+946 
-953 YPKILFTN
+953 
-961 NKDLFRVLSLLGIE
+961 
-975 LIGLHVLNQESL
+975 
-987 NHSFEKL
+987 
-994 KDATIGGSYY
+994 
-1004 KEAHERN
+1004 
-1011 PIIKKPSYNEPEQRL
+1011 KP
-1026 YINHSAYFRGVS
+1026 
-1038 EEIYNYMIGGYG
+1038 
-1050 VLDKYLKSHK
+1050 
-1060 NESCNFDHV
+1060 
-1069 SNIIK
+1069 
-1074 VIARTIE
+1074 
-1081 IQKTLGFLTSD
+1081 
-1092 LPHLKGND
+1092 
-1100 SQALMQEILQNPP
+1100 
-1113 PPPHLIPISPL
+1113 
-1124 SYRAKPK
+1124 
-1131 PSEILTLMP
+1131 
-1140 HSSAKKQAITI
+1140 
-1151 SIAEAEVQPSLYSV
+1151 
-1165 LPNLAL
+1165 
-1171 ICDRGSKVSPIS
+1171 
-1183 NVFVTNMLCD
+1183 
-1193 LHVNGSGSYAF
+1193 
-1204 LLYRLE
+1204 

>member
-11 DLTPESNELTHR
+11 DLTAEKNELTHR
-23 TFLQILLI
+23 LFLHNLLDQ
-31 SLKDD
+31 LKDH
-36 FNTEFK
+36 FNKEFK
-42 IEHEPKK
+42 IEHEPKRE
-49 DKQGGQP
+49 QESQP
-56 DFRVSYQGLNIGY
+56 DFRISYQGLNIGY
-69 IENKRVGTDLIQ
+69 IENKRAGTDLSQ
-81 LLKSDQILKY
+81 LLKKQQILKY

-103 LNFVW
+103 LNFMW

-123 SVSSLDELSKPLKPN
+123 SVASLDELSKPLKPK
-138 PQTECDLVELFKSFF
+138 PQTERDLIELFKSFF

-167 THLSAPTKYLKDALI
+167 THLSPRTRYLKDALI
-182 QYQEKA
+182 KYQEKA
-188 QVSSIFNNFKEYLYE
+188 QVSSIFKNFKEYLYE

-236 DNVRSSIPE
+236 DNVRSSIPK

-256 LKKLDAIKEIQWLLD
+256 LKKLDEIEEIQWLLN
-271 EILSLINHVNMDS
+271 EILSSINHVDMDS
-284 IIKDLNDDK
+284 ILKDLNDDK

-312 EKKGVYY
+312 ESKGVYY

-386 TSTKEDKYQNLLKQF
+386 ISTKEDKYQNLLKQF

-439 LTNTLIQPSEIAAD
+439 LTNTLIQPSEIVAY
-453 RGLQPIFEKELK
+453 RGLNPIFEKELL
-465 SAQEIKKDEKILIIT
+465 SAQEIKKDENILIIT
-480 GNPPYSGASSNE
+480 GNPPYSGASENK
-492 GLFEWEVRATYG
+492 GLFEWEVKATYG
-504 IEPEFQTIEIE
+504 IEPEFQTIEVE
-515 RNVKLT
+515 KNVKLT
-521 DKIKKLLKNIQTQN
+521 DKIQTLLSSVQIQKQSGSKNALKELKN
-535 EGDKSVK
+535 
-542 NTNKDALKNL
+542 
-552 KKLHSKYKL
+552 LHSKYKL

-648 MQGVSINLFVKKAQ
+648 KQGVSINLFVKKAQ
-662 ATKQKILQKIYYYDV
+662 TTKQKIFYYDV
-677 YGERAEKYDFLA
+677 YGQRAEKYAFLA
-689 QNDLNSIEWLELAPR
+689 QNDLNSIEWLELTPR
-704 EPFYLLI
+704 EPFYLLL
-711 PQKTSLLD
+711 PLKMPLLE
-719 EYEQGFSVQDMFQV
+719 EYEQGFSIKDMFRISSVGIVTGRDQV
-733 GSTGI
+733 I
-738 CSQRDHVVFHKD
+738 FHKD

-764 EPSELRRIYNIK
+764 EPSELRRKYDIG
-776 KDGRD
+776 DDSRD
-781 WRLEYAIKDVKANAN
+781 WRLEYAIRDVRANAD
-796 NLEEYIVSCQYRP
+796 NLEEYIVLCQYRP
-809 FDFYYTYYTGKSK
+809 FDYRWTYYTGKSK

-831 VFKHMLPPPT
+831 VFKHMLPHPPQ
-841 NPKTPN
+841 
-847 QTCKNVALNIAR
+847 QTLK
-859 QSKMHGEWRYVM
+859 H
-871 AHKELVDINLIA
+871 
-883 SAGSMGVGYN
+883 
-893 YPICQFNNPNYT
+893 PI
-905 ENFTP
+905 
-910 EFRSFIDKHY
+910 K
-920 NHSFEPLE
+920 
-928 VLGYIYALLYSPN
+928 
-941 YRKRY
+941 
-946 EEFLKAD
+946 
-953 YPKILFTN
+953 
-961 NKDLFRVLSLLGIE
+961 
-975 LIGLHVLNQESL
+975 
-987 NHSFEKL
+987 
-994 KDATIGGSYY
+994 
-1004 KEAHERN
+1004 
-1011 PIIKKPSYNEPEQRL
+1011 
-1026 YINHSAYFRGVS
+1026 
-1038 EEIYNYMIGGYG
+1038 
-1050 VLDKYLKSHK
+1050 
-1060 NESCNFDHV
+1060 
-1069 SNIIK
+1069 
-1074 VIARTIE
+1074 
-1081 IQKTLGFLTSD
+1081 
-1092 LPHLKGND
+1092 
-1100 SQALMQEILQNPP
+1100 
-1113 PPPHLIPISPL
+1113 
-1124 SYRAKPK
+1124 RAKM
-1131 PSEILTLMP
+1131 S
-1140 HSSAKKQAITI
+1140 
-1151 SIAEAEVQPSLYSV
+1151 
-1165 LPNLAL
+1165 
-1171 ICDRGSKVSPIS
+1171 R
-1183 NVFVTNMLCD
+1183 
-1193 LHVNGSGSYAF
+1193 
-1204 LLYRLE
+1204 

>member
-1 MLKEYLESIK
+1 
-11 DLTPESNELTHR
+11 
-23 TFLQILLI
+23 
-31 SLKDD
+31 
-36 FNTEFK
+36 
-42 IEHEPKK
+42 
-49 DKQGGQP
+49 
-56 DFRVSYQGLNIGY
+56 
-69 IENKRVGTDLIQ
+69 
-81 LLKSDQILKY
+81 
-91 LELNP
+91 
-96 NLMLTDY
+96 
-103 LNFVW
+103 
-108 VGKDENNAP
+108 
-117 LIKKEI
+117 
-123 SVSSLDELSKPLKPN
+123 
-138 PQTECDLVELFKSFF
+138 
-153 NYEAAPITNAKDFA
+153 
-167 THLSAPTKYLKDALI
+167 
-182 QYQEKA
+182 
-188 QVSSIFNNFKEYLYE
+188 QVSSIFKNFKEYLYE

-211 DALAQTLTY
+211 DAFAQTLTY

-236 DNVRSSIPE
+236 DNVRSSIPK

-256 LKKLDAIKEIQWLLD
+256 LKKLDEIKEIQWLLK
-271 EILSLINHVNMDS
+271 EILSSINHVDIDS

-325 KFIINALDSLL
+325 KFIINTLDSLL

-439 LTNTLIQPSEIAAD
+439 LTNTLIQPSEIVAY
-453 RGLQPIFEKELK
+453 RGLNPIFEKELK
-465 SAQEIKKDEKILIIT
+465 SAQEIKKDENILIIT
-480 GNPPYSGASSNE
+480 GNPPYSGASENK
-492 GLFEWEVRATYG
+492 GLFEWEVKATYG

-515 RNVKLT
+515 KNIKLT
-521 DKIKKLLKNIQTQN
+521 DKIQTLLKNVQTQK
-535 EGDKSVK
+535 ESGS
-542 NTNKDALKNL
+542 KDALKEL
-552 KKLHSKYKL
+552 KSLHSKYKL

-625 LHGNARKKEETPQG
+625 LHGSTRKKEETPQG

-662 ATKQKILQKIYYYDV
+662 ATKQKIHYYDV
-677 YGERAEKYDFLA
+677 YGGRAEKYAFLA
-689 QNDLNSIEWLELAPR
+689 QNDLNSIEWLELTPR

-711 PQKTSLLD
+711 PQKTPLLE
-719 EYEQGFSVQDMFQV
+719 EYEQGFSVQEMFQV
-733 GSTGI
+733 GSVGIVTG
-738 CSQRDHVVFHKD
+738 RDHIVFHKD

-764 EPSELRRIYNIK
+764 EPSELRRKYNIG
-776 KDGRD
+776 DDSRD
-781 WRLEYAIKDVKANAN
+781 WRLNNAIKEVKTNIKR
-796 NLEEYIVSCQYRP
+796 LEEYIVSCQYRP

-847 QTCKNVALNIAR
+847 QTHQNVALNTPR
-859 QSKMHGEWRYVM
+859 QLKNNDKSWTQCFISSQLNDQG
-871 AHKELVDINLIA
+871 LSSGGNG
-883 SAGSMGVGYN
+883 AGVN
-893 YPICQFNNPNYT
+893 YPLYQFKHPNYT

-920 NHSFEPLE
+920 SHHFEPLE

-946 EEFLKAD
+946 EDFLKAD
-953 YPKILFTN
+953 YPKILFTK
-961 NKDLFRVLSLLGIE
+961 NKDLFRALSLLGIE
-975 LIGLHVLNQESL
+975 LIGLHVLNKESL
-987 NHSFEKL
+987 NHSFNKL
-994 KDATIGGSYY
+994 KDATIGESCY
-1004 KEAHERN
+1004 KEAHD
-1011 PIIKKPSYNEPEQRL
+1011 PIIKKPLHSKPEQRL
-1026 YINHSAYFRGVS
+1026 YINHSAYFKGVS
-1038 EEIYNYMIGGYG
+1038 EEIHDYRIGGYG

-1060 NESCNFDHV
+1060 NEPCDFDHV
-1069 SNIIK
+1069 SNIIRI
-1074 VIARTIE
+1074 IARTIE

-1092 LPHLKGND
+1092 LSHLKGNG
-1100 SQALMQEILQNPP
+1100 SEALMQEILQNP

-1140 HSSAKKQAITI
+1140 HSSAKKQATTI
-1151 SIAEAEVQPSLYSV
+1151 SIAEAEDQPSLYSV

-1183 NVFVTNMLCD
+1183 NVFVTGMLCD
-1193 LHVNGSGSYAF
+1193 LHLNGSGSYAF
-1204 LLYRLE
+1204 LLYRLK

>member
-11 DLTPESNELTHR
+11 DLTLEKNELTHR
-23 TFLQILLI
+23 LFLHNLLNR
-31 SLKDD
+31 LKNH
-36 FNTEFK
+36 FNKEFK
-42 IEHEPKK
+42 IEHEPKR
-49 DKQGGQP
+49 DQGSQP
-56 DFRVSYQGLNIGY
+56 DFRVSFQGLNIGY
-69 IENKRVGTDLIQ
+69 IENKRVGTDLRQ
-81 LLKSDQILKY
+81 TLKSEKNDQILKY

-103 LNFVW
+103 LNFMW

-123 SVSSLDELSKPLKPN
+123 SIASLDELSKPLKPK
-138 PQTECDLVELFKSFF
+138 PQTEHDLIELFKSFF
-153 NYEAAPITNAKDFA
+153 NHEAAPITNAKDFA
-167 THLSAPTKYLKDALI
+167 THLSPRTRYLKDALI
-182 QYQEKA
+182 KYQEKT
-188 QVSSIFNNFKEYLYE
+188 QVSSIFKNFKEYLYE

-236 DNVRSSIPE
+236 DNVRSSIPK

-256 LKKLDAIKEIQWLLD
+256 LKKLDEIKEIQWLLN
-271 EILSLINHVNMDS
+271 EILSSINHVDMDS
-284 IIKDLNDDK
+284 ILKDLNDDK

-312 EKKGVYY
+312 ESKGVYY

-348 SALDNE
+348 STLDNE

-374 KALETRKTSDGG
+374 KALEMRKTSDGG
-386 TSTKEDKYQNLLKQF
+386 ISTKEDKYQNLLKQF

-417 LSQAFKEEFKK
+417 LSQAFKDEFKK
-428 PLKENDALQII
+428 PLKENDALKII

-465 SAQEIKKDEKILIIT
+465 SAQEIKKDENILIIT

-492 GLFEWEVRATYG
+492 GLFEWEVKATYG

-515 RNVKLT
+515 KKVKLT
-521 DKIKKLLKNIQTQN
+521 DKIKKLLKNLQTQK
-535 EGDKSVK
+535 ESSSK
-542 NTNKDALKNL
+542 NALKEL

-561 QKEKN
+561 QDERN

-618 DELYILN
+618 DEIYILN
-625 LHGNARKKEETPQG
+625 LHGNARKKEKTPQG

-648 MQGVSINLFVKKAQ
+648 KQGVSINLFVKKAQ
-662 ATKQKILQKIYYYDV
+662 TTKQKIHYYDV
-677 YGERAEKYDFLA
+677 YGERAEKYAFLA

-704 EPFYLLI
+704 EPFYLLL
-711 PQKTSLLD
+711 PLETRLLD
-719 EYEQGFSVQDMFQV
+719 EYEQGFSVKDMFQI

-738 CSQRDHVVFHKD
+738 CSQRDHVVFHKK
-750 KESLLKLLKDFSTL
+750 KESLLELLKDFSTL
-764 EPSELRRIYNIK
+764 EPSELHRKYNIGN
-776 KDGRD
+776 DGRD
-781 WRLEYAIKDVKANAN
+781 WRLEYAIRDVKANAN

-831 VFKHMLPPPT
+831 VFKHMLPPP
-841 NPKTPN
+841 PQ
-847 QTCKNVALNIAR
+847 QTLK
-859 QSKMHGEWRYVM
+859 H
-871 AHKELVDINLIA
+871 
-883 SAGSMGVGYN
+883 
-893 YPICQFNNPNYT
+893 PI
-905 ENFTP
+905 
-910 EFRSFIDKHY
+910 K
-920 NHSFEPLE
+920 
-928 VLGYIYALLYSPN
+928 
-941 YRKRY
+941 
-946 EEFLKAD
+946 
-953 YPKILFTN
+953 
-961 NKDLFRVLSLLGIE
+961 
-975 LIGLHVLNQESL
+975 
-987 NHSFEKL
+987 
-994 KDATIGGSYY
+994 
-1004 KEAHERN
+1004 
-1011 PIIKKPSYNEPEQRL
+1011 
-1026 YINHSAYFRGVS
+1026 
-1038 EEIYNYMIGGYG
+1038 
-1050 VLDKYLKSHK
+1050 
-1060 NESCNFDHV
+1060 
-1069 SNIIK
+1069 
-1074 VIARTIE
+1074 
-1081 IQKTLGFLTSD
+1081 
-1092 LPHLKGND
+1092 
-1100 SQALMQEILQNPP
+1100 
-1113 PPPHLIPISPL
+1113 
-1124 SYRAKPK
+1124 RAK
-1131 PSEILTLMP
+1131 
-1140 HSSAKKQAITI
+1140 I
-1151 SIAEAEVQPSLYSV
+1151 S
-1165 LPNLAL
+1165 
-1171 ICDRGSKVSPIS
+1171 R
-1183 NVFVTNMLCD
+1183 
-1193 LHVNGSGSYAF
+1193 
-1204 LLYRLE
+1204 

>member
-23 TFLQILLI
+23 AFLQILLKG
-31 SLKDD
+31 LKDH
-36 FNTEFK
+36 FNKEFK
-42 IEHEPKK
+42 IEHEPNR

-69 IENKRVGTDLIQ
+69 IENKRAGTNLRKIVESE
-81 LLKSDQILKY
+81 KSKQILKY

-103 LNFVW
+103 LNFMW

-123 SVSSLDELSKPLKPN
+123 SVASLDELSKPLKPN
-138 PQTECDLVELFKSFF
+138 PQTERDLIELFKSFF

-182 QYQEKA
+182 TYQKDT
-188 QVSSIFNNFKEYLYE
+188 QVSSIFKNFKEYLYE

-211 DALAQTLTY
+211 DAFAQTLTY

-236 DNVRSSIPE
+236 DNVRSSIPK

-256 LKKLDAIKEIQWLLD
+256 LKKLDAIKEIQWLLN
-271 EILSLINHVNMDS
+271 EILSLINHVDMGS

-325 KFIINALDSLL
+325 EFIINALDSLL

-374 KALETRKTSDGG
+374 KALEVRKTSDGG

-439 LTNTLIQPSEIAAD
+439 LTNTLIQPSEIVAY
-453 RGLQPIFEKELK
+453 RGLSPIFEKELK

-480 GNPPYSGASSNE
+480 GNPPYSGASENK
-492 GLFEWEVRATYG
+492 GLFEWEVKATYG

-515 RNVKLT
+515 KNVKLT
-521 DKIKKLLKNIQTQN
+521 DKIKKLLNNIQTQK
-535 EGDKSVK
+535 ESGSK
-542 NTNKDALKNL
+542 NALKEL
-552 KKLHSKYKL
+552 KQLHSKYKL

-574 VKFMRFAQNKIESL
+574 VKFMRFAQNKIKSL

-625 LHGNARKKEETPQG
+625 LHGNVRKKEETPQG

-662 ATKQKILQKIYYYDV
+662 TTKPKIFYYDV
-677 YGERAEKYDFLA
+677 YGERAEKCAFLA

-711 PQKTSLLD
+711 PQKTPLLE
-719 EYEQGFSVQDMFQV
+719 EYEQGFSVQEVFQI

-750 KESLLKLLKDFSTL
+750 KKSLLKLLKDFSTL

-776 KDGRD
+776 
-781 WRLEYAIKDVKANAN
+781 
-796 NLEEYIVSCQYRP
+796 
-809 FDFYYTYYTGKSK
+809 
-822 SFIAYPRGE
+822 
-831 VFKHMLPPPT
+831 
-841 NPKTPN
+841 
-847 QTCKNVALNIAR
+847 
-859 QSKMHGEWRYVM
+859 
-871 AHKELVDINLIA
+871 
-883 SAGSMGVGYN
+883 
-893 YPICQFNNPNYT
+893 
-905 ENFTP
+905 
-910 EFRSFIDKHY
+910 
-920 NHSFEPLE
+920 
-928 VLGYIYALLYSPN
+928 
-941 YRKRY
+941 
-946 EEFLKAD
+946 
-953 YPKILFTN
+953 
-961 NKDLFRVLSLLGIE
+961 
-975 LIGLHVLNQESL
+975 
-987 NHSFEKL
+987 
-994 KDATIGGSYY
+994 
-1004 KEAHERN
+1004 
-1011 PIIKKPSYNEPEQRL
+1011 
-1026 YINHSAYFRGVS
+1026 
-1038 EEIYNYMIGGYG
+1038 
-1050 VLDKYLKSHK
+1050 
-1060 NESCNFDHV
+1060 
-1069 SNIIK
+1069 
-1074 VIARTIE
+1074 
-1081 IQKTLGFLTSD
+1081 
-1092 LPHLKGND
+1092 
-1100 SQALMQEILQNPP
+1100 
-1113 PPPHLIPISPL
+1113 
-1124 SYRAKPK
+1124 
-1131 PSEILTLMP
+1131 
-1140 HSSAKKQAITI
+1140 
-1151 SIAEAEVQPSLYSV
+1151 
-1165 LPNLAL
+1165 
-1171 ICDRGSKVSPIS
+1171 
-1183 NVFVTNMLCD
+1183 
-1193 LHVNGSGSYAF
+1193 
-1204 LLYRLE
+1204 

>member
-11 DLTPESNELTHR
+11 DLTLESNELTHR
-23 TFLQILLI
+23 AFLQILLKN
-31 SLKDD
+31 LKDN
-36 FNTEFK
+36 FNKEFK

-56 DFRVSYQGLNIGY
+56 DFRISYQGLNIGY
-69 IENKRVGTDLIQ
+69 IENKRVGTDLNQ
-81 LLKSDQILKY
+81 LLENKQILKY

-108 VGKDENNAP
+108 VGKDENNEP
-117 LIKKEI
+117 LIKRKI
-123 SVSSLDELSKPLKPN
+123 SVASLDELSKPPKPN
-138 PQTECDLVELFKSFF
+138 PQTTERDLIDFFRGFF
-153 NYEAAPITNAKDFA
+153 NHEAVPITNAKDFA
-167 THLSAPTKYLKDALI
+167 NALSAPTKHLKDALI
-182 QYQEKA
+182 AYQKDD
-188 QVSSIFNNFKEYLYE
+188 QVSSIFKNFKEYLYE

-211 DALAQTLTY
+211 DAFAQTLTY
-220 SLFLAKLNHP
+220 SLFIAKLNHP

-236 DNVRSSIPE
+236 DNVRSSIPK

-256 LKKLDAIKEIQWLLD
+256 LKKLDAIKEIQWLLN
-271 EILSLINHVNMDS
+271 EILSLINHVDMDS
-284 IIKDLNDDK
+284 ILKDLNDDK

-439 LTNTLIQPSEIAAD
+439 LTNTLIQPSEIVAY
-453 RGLQPIFEKELK
+453 RGLSPIFEKELK
-465 SAQEIKKDEKILIIT
+465 NAQEIKKNEKILIIT

-492 GLFEWEVRATYG
+492 SLFEWEVKATYG
-504 IEPEFQTIEIE
+504 IEPEFQTIETKKNI
-515 RNVKLT
+515 KLT
-521 DKIKKLLKNIQTQN
+521 DEIQTLLDNIQKQKESGSKNALKELKN
-535 EGDKSVK
+535 
-542 NTNKDALKNL
+542 
-552 KKLHSKYKL
+552 LHSKYKL

-625 LHGNARKKEETPQG
+625 LHGDARKKEKTPQG
-639 AKDENVFNI
+639 ADDENVFNI
-648 MQGVSINLFVKKAQ
+648 KQGVSINLFVKKAQ
-662 ATKQKILQKIYYYDV
+662 TTKQKIFYYDV
-677 YGERAEKYDFLA
+677 YGGRAEKYAFLA
-689 QNDLNSIEWLELAPR
+689 QNDLNSIEWLEIAPR
-704 EPFYLLI
+704 APFYLLL
-711 PQKTSLLD
+711 PLKTPLLE
-719 EYEQGFSVQDMFQV
+719 EYEQGFSVQEMFQI

-738 CSQRDHVVFHKD
+738 CSKRDHVVFHKD

-764 EPSELRRIYNIK
+764 EPSELRRKYDIG
-776 KDGRD
+776 DDSRD
-781 WRLEYAIKDVKANAN
+781 WRLNNAIKEVKTNIKR
-796 NLEEYIVSCQYRP
+796 LEEYIVSCQYRP
-809 FDFYYTYYTGKSK
+809 FDYRWTYYTPNSRT
-822 SFIAYPRGE
+822 FLAYPVYD
-831 VFKHMLPPPT
+831 VFKHMLPPP
-841 NPKTPN
+841 PQ
-847 QTCKNVALNIAR
+847 QTLK
-859 QSKMHGEWRYVM
+859 H
-871 AHKELVDINLIA
+871 
-883 SAGSMGVGYN
+883 
-893 YPICQFNNPNYT
+893 PI
-905 ENFTP
+905 
-910 EFRSFIDKHY
+910 K
-920 NHSFEPLE
+920 
-928 VLGYIYALLYSPN
+928 
-941 YRKRY
+941 
-946 EEFLKAD
+946 
-953 YPKILFTN
+953 
-961 NKDLFRVLSLLGIE
+961 
-975 LIGLHVLNQESL
+975 
-987 NHSFEKL
+987 
-994 KDATIGGSYY
+994 
-1004 KEAHERN
+1004 
-1011 PIIKKPSYNEPEQRL
+1011 
-1026 YINHSAYFRGVS
+1026 
-1038 EEIYNYMIGGYG
+1038 
-1050 VLDKYLKSHK
+1050 
-1060 NESCNFDHV
+1060 
-1069 SNIIK
+1069 
-1074 VIARTIE
+1074 
-1081 IQKTLGFLTSD
+1081 
-1092 LPHLKGND
+1092 
-1100 SQALMQEILQNPP
+1100 
-1113 PPPHLIPISPL
+1113 
-1124 SYRAKPK
+1124 RAK
-1131 PSEILTLMP
+1131 
-1140 HSSAKKQAITI
+1140 I
-1151 SIAEAEVQPSLYSV
+1151 S
-1165 LPNLAL
+1165 
-1171 ICDRGSKVSPIS
+1171 R
-1183 NVFVTNMLCD
+1183 
-1193 LHVNGSGSYAF
+1193 
-1204 LLYRLE
+1204 

>member
-11 DLTPESNELTHR
+11 DLTPKKNELTHR
-23 TFLQILLI
+23 PSLYNLLKG
-31 SLKDD
+31 LKDH
-36 FNTEFK
+36 FNKEYK
-42 IEHEPKK
+42 IEHEPKR
-49 DKQGGQP
+49 DQGSQP

-69 IENKRVGTDLIQ
+69 IENKRAGTDLRKIVESE
-81 LLKSDQILKY
+81 KSDQILKY

-96 NLMLTDY
+96 NLMLTNY

-123 SVSSLDELSKPLKPN
+123 SVASLDELSKPLKPN
-138 PQTECDLVELFKSFF
+138 PQTECDLIELFKSFF
-153 NYEAAPITNAKDFA
+153 NYEAAPIANAKDFA
-167 THLSAPTKYLKDALI
+167 THLSVPTKYLKDALI
-182 QYQEKA
+182 KYQEEA

-220 SLFLAKLNHP
+220 SLFIAKLNHP
-230 FEKINL
+230 CEKINL
-236 DNVRSSIPE
+236 DNVRSSIPK

-256 LKKLDAIKEIQWLLD
+256 LKKLDAIKEIQWLLN
-271 EILSLINHVNMDS
+271 EILSLINHVDMDS
-284 IIKDLNDDK
+284 ILKDLNDDK

-374 KALETRKTSDGG
+374 KALEMRKTSDGG

-417 LSQAFKEEFKK
+417 LSQAFKEKFKK

-439 LTNTLIQPSEIAAD
+439 LTNTLIQPSEIVAY
-453 RGLQPIFEKELK
+453 RGLSPIFEKELK
-465 SAQEIKKDEKILIIT
+465 SAQEIKKNENILIIT

-492 GLFEWEVRATYG
+492 GLFEWEVKATYG
-504 IEPEFQTIEIE
+504 IEPEFQTIEVE
-515 RNVKLT
+515 KNVKLT
-521 DKIKKLLKNIQTQN
+521 DKIKKLLKNIQTQK

-552 KKLHSKYKL
+552 KNLHSKYKL
-561 QKEKN
+561 QNEKN

-574 VKFMRFAQNKIESL
+574 VKFMRFAQDKIESL

-625 LHGNARKKEETPQG
+625 LHGNARKKEKTTQG

-648 MQGVSINLFVKKAQ
+648 MQGVSINLFVKNPQVVK
-662 ATKQKILQKIYYYDV
+662 QKIYYYDV
-677 YGERAEKYDFLA
+677 YGQRAEKYAFLA
-689 QNDLNSIEWLELAPR
+689 QNDLNSIEWLEIAPR

-711 PQKTSLLD
+711 PQETPLLD
-719 EYEQGFSVQDMFQV
+719 EYEQGFSVQEMFQV

-764 EPSELRRIYNIK
+764 EPSELRRKYNIK

-796 NLEEYIVSCQYRP
+796 NLEEYIVLCQYRP

-831 VFKHMLPPPT
+831 VFKHMLPPPPPT
-841 NPKTPN
+841 NLKTPN
-847 QTCKNVALNIAR
+847 QTRKNVALNTPR
-859 QSKMHGEWRYVM
+859 QLKNNDKSWTQCFISSH
-871 AHKELVDINLIA
+871 INNQGL
-883 SAGSMGVGYN
+883 SSGGNGAGVN
-893 YPICQFNNPNYT
+893 YPLYQFNNPNYT

-920 NHSFEPLE
+920 SHHFEPLE

-946 EEFLKAD
+946 EDFLKAD

-994 KDATIGGSYY
+994 KDATIGESCY
-1004 KEAHERN
+1004 KEAHDC
-1011 PIIKKPSYNEPEQRL
+1011 IIKKPVYNESEQRL
-1026 YINHSAYFRGVS
+1026 YINHSAYFGGVS
-1038 EEIYNYMIGGYG
+1038 EEIYNYMIGGYC

-1060 NESCNFDHV
+1060 DESCNFDHV

-1100 SQALMQEILQNPP
+1100 SEALMQEILQNPP
-1113 PPPHLIPISPL
+1113 PPHLMPISPL

-1131 PSEILTLMP
+1131 PSETLMP

-1151 SIAEAEVQPSLYSV
+1151 STAEAEVQLSPYSV

-1204 LLYRLE
+1204 LLYRLGSK

>member
-1 MLKEYLESIK
+1 M
-11 DLTPESNELTHR
+11 
-23 TFLQILLI
+23 
-31 SLKDD
+31 
-36 FNTEFK
+36 
-42 IEHEPKK
+42 
-49 DKQGGQP
+49 
-56 DFRVSYQGLNIGY
+56 
-69 IENKRVGTDLIQ
+69 
-81 LLKSDQILKY
+81 
-91 LELNP
+91 
-96 NLMLTDY
+96 
-103 LNFVW
+103 
-108 VGKDENNAP
+108 
-117 LIKKEI
+117 
-123 SVSSLDELSKPLKPN
+123 
-138 PQTECDLVELFKSFF
+138 
-153 NYEAAPITNAKDFA
+153 
-167 THLSAPTKYLKDALI
+167 
-182 QYQEKA
+182 
-188 QVSSIFNNFKEYLYE
+188 
-203 ELSFEDFS
+203 
-211 DALAQTLTY
+211 
-220 SLFLAKLNHP
+220 
-230 FEKINL
+230 
-236 DNVRSSIPE
+236 RSSIPE

-256 LKKLDAIKEIQWLLD
+256 LKKLDAIKEIQWLLN
-271 EILSLINHVNMDS
+271 EILSLINHVDMGS

-300 ETFLSA
+300 ETFLST

-319 TPDSVV
+319 TPDPVV

-374 KALETRKTSDGG
+374 KALEVRKTSDGG
-386 TSTKEDKYQNLLKQF
+386 ISTKEDKYQNLLKQF

-417 LSQAFKEEFKK
+417 ISQAFKEEFKK
-428 PLKENDALQII
+428 PLKENDALKII
-439 LTNTLIQPSEIAAD
+439 LTNTLIQPSEIIAY
-453 RGLQPIFEKELK
+453 RGLNPIFEKEL
-465 SAQEIKKDEKILIIT
+465 SNAQKIKKNENILIIT
-480 GNPPYSGASSNE
+480 GNPPYSGASENK
-492 GLFEWEVRATYG
+492 GLFEWEVKATYG

-515 RNVKLT
+515 KNIKLT
-521 DKIKKLLKNIQTQN
+521 DKIQTLLKNIQKQKESSSKN
-535 EGDKSVK
+535 ALKSGS
-542 NTNKDALKNL
+542 KDALKAL
-552 KKLHSKYKL
+552 KSLHSKYKL

-625 LHGNARKKEETPQG
+625 LHGSTRKKEETPQG

-662 ATKQKILQKIYYYDV
+662 ATKQKIYYYDV
-677 YGERAEKYDFLA
+677 YGERAEKYAFLA
-689 QNDLNSIEWLELAPR
+689 QNDLNSIEWLELAPKR
-704 EPFYLLI
+704 AFYLLL
-711 PQKTSLLD
+711 PQETPLLE
-719 EYEQGFSVQDMFQV
+719 EYEQGFSVQEVFQV

-831 VFKHMLPPPT
+831 VFKHILPPT

-847 QTCKNVALNIAR
+847 QTRKNVALITSR
-859 QSKMHGEWRYVM
+859 RFCQSQK
-871 AHKELVDINLIA
+871 
-883 SAGSMGVGYN
+883 SGVGFVSNKISDLRTWTCPGMEGGDYVN
-893 YPICQFNNPNYT
+893 PLYHNPNYT

-920 NHSFEPLE
+920 KHHFEPLE

-946 EEFLKAD
+946 EDFLKAD

-961 NKDLFRVLSLLGIE
+961 NKDLFRALSLLGIE
-975 LIGLHVLNQESL
+975 LIGLHVLNKESL
-987 NHSFEKL
+987 NYSFEKL
-994 KDATIGGSYY
+994 KDATIGESCYSPSN
-1004 KEAHERN
+1004 KLTEAPDRN
-1011 PIIKKPSYNEPEQRL
+1011 PIIKKPSHKKPEQRL

-1038 EEIYNYMIGGYG
+1038 EEIYHYMIGGYG
-1050 VLDKYLKSHK
+1050 VLEKYLKSHK
-1060 NESCNFDHV
+1060 NESCDFDRV
-1069 SNIIK
+1069 TNIIK
-1074 VIARTIE
+1074 VIACTIE

-1100 SQALMQEILQNPP
+1100 SKALIQEILQNPP
-1113 PPPHLIPISPL
+1113 PPPPFNANI
-1124 SYRAKPK
+1124 
-1131 PSEILTLMP
+1131 
-1140 HSSAKKQAITI
+1140 
-1151 SIAEAEVQPSLYSV
+1151 
-1165 LPNLAL
+1165 AL
-1171 ICDRGSKVSPIS
+1171 ILSRQAKAIGDFDFDAAFISKEASDNNIYRRGG
-1183 NVFVTNMLCD
+1183 
-1193 LHVNGSGSYAF
+1193 GSAF
-1204 LLYRLE
+1204 PLFCIT

>member
-11 DLTPESNELTHR
+11 DLTTEKNELTHR
-23 TFLQILLI
+23 LSLHNLLNR
-31 SLKDD
+31 LKDH
-36 FNTEFK
+36 FNKEFK

-49 DKQGGQP
+49 EQGSQP
-56 DFRVSYQGLNIGY
+56 DFRVSFQGLNIGY
-69 IENKRVGTDLIQ
+69 IENKRAGVNLSQ

-103 LNFVW
+103 LNFAW

-123 SVSSLDELSKPLKPN
+123 SIASPDELSKPLKA
-138 PQTECDLVELFKSFF
+138 QTERDLIELFKSFF
-153 NYEAAPITNAKDFA
+153 NHEAAPITNAKDFA
-167 THLSAPTKYLKDALI
+167 THLSPRTRYLKDALI
-182 QYQEKA
+182 KYQEKT

-236 DNVRSSIPE
+236 DNVRSSIPK

-256 LKKLDAIKEIQWLLD
+256 LKKLDEIQEIQWLLN
-271 EILSLINHVNMDS
+271 EILSSINHVDMDS
-284 IIKDLNDDK
+284 ILKDLNDDK

-312 EKKGVYY
+312 ESKGVYY

-386 TSTKEDKYQNLLKQF
+386 ISTKEDKYQNLLKQF

-428 PLKENDALQII
+428 PLKENDALKII
-439 LTNTLIQPSEIAAD
+439 LTNTLIQPSEIAAY
-453 RGLQPIFEKELK
+453 RGLNPIFETELLN
-465 SAQEIKKDEKILIIT
+465 AQEIKKDENILIIT
-480 GNPPYSGASSNE
+480 GNPPYSGASSNK
-492 GLFEWEVRATYG
+492 GLFEWEVKATYG
-504 IEPEFQTIEIE
+504 IEPKFQTIEIE
-515 RNVKLT
+515 KNVKLT
-521 DKIKKLLKNIQTQN
+521 DKIKTLLNNIQTQK

-542 NTNKDALKNL
+542 NTNKNALKNL
-552 KKLHSKYKL
+552 KQLHSKYKL
-561 QKEKN
+561 QDEKN

-625 LHGNARKKEETPQG
+625 LHGNARKKEKTPQG
-639 AKDENVFNI
+639 AKDENVFDI

-662 ATKQKILQKIYYYDV
+662 TTKPKIRYYDV
-677 YGERAEKYDFLA
+677 YGQRAEKYAFLA
-689 QNDLNSIEWLELAPR
+689 QNDLNSINWLELAPR
-704 EPFYLLI
+704 KPFYLLL
-711 PQKTSLLD
+711 PLKTPLLE
-719 EYEQGFSVQDMFQV
+719 EYEQGFSVQDMFQISSV
-733 GSTGI
+733 GIVTG
-738 CSQRDHVVFHKD
+738 RDRIFIANNT
-750 KESLLKLLKDFSTL
+750 ESLKEQILRYCNEFNEQCVKD
-764 EPSELRRIYNIK
+764 IH
-776 KDGRD
+776 
-781 WRLEYAIKDVKANAN
+781 
-796 NLEEYIVSCQYRP
+796 YRP
-809 FDFYYTYYTGKSK
+809 FDIRKVYYDTKKLERARENT
-822 SFIAYPRGE
+822 
-831 VFKHMLPPPT
+831 FKHMLPPPT

-859 QSKMHGEWRYVM
+859 QSKMYGEWRYVM
-871 AHKELVDINLIA
+871 VHKELVDINLIA

-893 YPICQFNNPNYT
+893 YPLYQFKHPNYT

-928 VLGYIYALLYSPN
+928 ILGYIYALLYSPN

-946 EEFLKAD
+946 EDFLKAD
-953 YPKILFTN
+953 YPKILFTK
-961 NKDLFRVLSLLGIE
+961 NKDLFRALSLLGIE
-975 LIGLHVLNQESL
+975 LIGLHVLNKESL
-987 NHSFEKL
+987 NYSFKKL
-994 KDATIGGSYY
+994 KDATIGESCY
-1004 KEAHERN
+1004 KEVHN
-1011 PIIKKPSYNEPEQRL
+1011 PIISKKPSHNEPEQRL

-1038 EEIYNYMIGGYG
+1038 QEIYDYRIGGYC

-1060 NESCNFDHV
+1060 NESCDFDHV
-1069 SNIIK
+1069 THIIK

-1100 SQALMQEILQNPP
+1100 SKALVQEILHNPP
-1113 PPPHLIPISPL
+1113 PPPFN
-1124 SYRAKPK
+1124 
-1131 PSEILTLMP
+1131 TN
-1140 HSSAKKQAITI
+1140 T
-1151 SIAEAEVQPSLYSV
+1151 
-1165 LPNLAL
+1165 AL
-1171 ICDRGSKVSPIS
+1171 ILSRQAKAIGDLDFDAAFISKEASDNNIYRRGGG
-1183 NVFVTNMLCD
+1183 T
-1193 LHVNGSGSYAF
+1193 AF
-1204 LLYRLE
+1204 PLFCIT

>member
-1 MLKEYLESIK
+1 MLKEYLEGIK
-11 DLTPESNELTHR
+11 DLTPEKNELTHR
-23 TFLQILLI
+23 LFLHNLLDK
-31 SLKDD
+31 LKNH
-36 FNTEFK
+36 FNKEFK
-42 IEHEPKK
+42 IEHEPKR
-49 DKQGGQP
+49 DQGSQP
-56 DFRVSYQGLNIGY
+56 DFRISYQGFNIGY
-69 IENKRVGTDLIQ
+69 IENKKVGTDLNR
-81 LLKSDQILKY
+81 LLKSDQVLKY

-108 VGKDENNAP
+108 VGKDEENEP
-117 LIKKEI
+117 LIKRKI
-123 SVSSLDELSKPLKPN
+123 SVASFDELSKPLKPN
-138 PQTECDLVELFKSFF
+138 PQTECDLIELFKGFF
-153 NYEAAPITNAKDFA
+153 NHEAAPITNAKDFA

-182 QYQEKA
+182 QYHEEQ

-211 DALAQTLTY
+211 DAFAQTLTY

-236 DNVRSSIPE
+236 DNVRSSIPK

-256 LKKLDAIKEIQWLLD
+256 LKKLDAIKEIQWLLN
-271 EILSLINHVNMDS
+271 EILSLINHVDMDS

-439 LTNTLIQPSEIAAD
+439 LTNTLIQPSEIVAY
-453 RGLQPIFEKELK
+453 RGLNPIFEKELK
-465 SAQEIKKDEKILIIT
+465 SAQEIKKNENILIIT
-480 GNPPYSGASSNE
+480 GNPPYSGASENK
-492 GLFEWEVRATYG
+492 GLFEWEVKATYG
-504 IEPEFQTIEIE
+504 IEPEFQTIETKK
-515 RNVKLT
+515 NVKLADEIQT
-521 DKIKKLLKNIQTQN
+521 LLKNVQKQK
-535 EGDKSVK
+535 ESGSK
-542 NTNKDALKNL
+542 NDLKKLKN
-552 KKLHSKYKL
+552 LHSKYKL

-605 TFRGLRRSLLECY
+605 TFRGLRHSLLECY

-662 ATKQKILQKIYYYDV
+662 TTKPKIFYYDV
-677 YGERAEKYDFLA
+677 YGERAEKYAFLA

-711 PQKTSLLD
+711 PQETPLLE
-719 EYEQGFSVQDMFQV
+719 EYEQGFSVQEVFQISSV
-733 GSTGI
+733 GIVTG
-738 CSQRDHVVFHKD
+738 KD
-750 KESLLKLLKDFSTL
+750 KIFIANNTESLKEQVLKYCNEFNEQCVKD
-764 EPSELRRIYNIK
+764 IH
-776 KDGRD
+776 
-781 WRLEYAIKDVKANAN
+781 
-796 NLEEYIVSCQYRP
+796 YRP
-809 FDFYYTYYTGKSK
+809 FDIRKVYYDTKKLERARENT
-822 SFIAYPRGE
+822 
-831 VFKHMLPPPT
+831 FKHMLPPP
-841 NPKTPN
+841 PP
-847 QTCKNVALNIAR
+847 
-859 QSKMHGEWRYVM
+859 
-871 AHKELVDINLIA
+871 
-883 SAGSMGVGYN
+883 
-893 YPICQFNNPNYT
+893 
-905 ENFTP
+905 
-910 EFRSFIDKHY
+910 
-920 NHSFEPLE
+920 
-928 VLGYIYALLYSPN
+928 
-941 YRKRY
+941 
-946 EEFLKAD
+946 
-953 YPKILFTN
+953 N
-961 NKDLFRVLSLLGIE
+961 NK
-975 LIGLHVLNQESL
+975 
-987 NHSFEKL
+987 
-994 KDATIGGSYY
+994 
-1004 KEAHERN
+1004 
-1011 PIIKKPSYNEPEQRL
+1011 P
-1026 YINHSAYFRGVS
+1026 
-1038 EEIYNYMIGGYG
+1038 
-1050 VLDKYLKSHK
+1050 
-1060 NESCNFDHV
+1060 
-1069 SNIIK
+1069 
-1074 VIARTIE
+1074 
-1081 IQKTLGFLTSD
+1081 
-1092 LPHLKGND
+1092 
-1100 SQALMQEILQNPP
+1100 
-1113 PPPHLIPISPL
+1113 
-1124 SYRAKPK
+1124 
-1131 PSEILTLMP
+1131 
-1140 HSSAKKQAITI
+1140 
-1151 SIAEAEVQPSLYSV
+1151 
-1165 LPNLAL
+1165 
-1171 ICDRGSKVSPIS
+1171 
-1183 NVFVTNMLCD
+1183 
-1193 LHVNGSGSYAF
+1193 
-1204 LLYRLE
+1204 

>member
-11 DLTPESNELTHR
+11 DLTEDNELTHR
-23 TFLQILLI
+23 PSLYNLLNR
-31 SLKDD
+31 LKDN
-36 FNTEFK
+36 FNKEFK
-42 IEHEPKK
+42 IEHEPKRE
-49 DKQGGQP
+49 QGSQP
-56 DFRVSYQGLNIGY
+56 DFRVSFQGLNIGY
-69 IENKRVGTDLIQ
+69 IENKRAGTDLRK
-81 LLKSDQILKY
+81 LLKNDKSDQILKY

-96 NLMLTDY
+96 NLMLTNY

-117 LIKKEI
+117 SIKKEI
-123 SVSSLDELSKPLKPN
+123 SVASLDELSKPIKPK
-138 PQTECDLVELFKSFF
+138 PQTERDLIELFKSFF
-153 NYEAAPITNAKDFA
+153 NHEAAPITNAKDFA
-167 THLSAPTKYLKDALI
+167 THLSPRTRYLKDALI
-182 QYQEKA
+182 KYQEKT

-236 DNVRSSIPE
+236 DNVRSSIPK

-256 LKKLDAIKEIQWLLD
+256 LKKLDEIQEIQWLLN
-271 EILSLINHVNMDS
+271 EILSSINHVDMDS
-284 IIKDLNDDK
+284 ILKDLNDDK

-312 EKKGVYY
+312 ESKGVYY

-374 KALETRKTSDGG
+374 KALEMRKTSDGG

-428 PLKENDALQII
+428 PLKENDALKII
-439 LTNTLIQPSEIAAD
+439 LTNTLIQPNEIVAY
-453 RGLQPIFEKELK
+453 RGLSPIFEKEL
-465 SAQEIKKDEKILIIT
+465 SNAQEIKKNEKILIIT
-480 GNPPYSGASSNE
+480 GNPPYSGASENK

-515 RNVKLT
+515 KKVKLT
-521 DKIKKLLKNIQTQN
+521 DKIQTLLKNTQTQK
-535 EGDKSVK
+535 ESGSK
-542 NTNKDALKNL
+542 NALKEL
-552 KKLHSKYKL
+552 KSLHSKYKL

-639 AKDENVFNI
+639 TKDENVFNI
-648 MQGVSINLFVKKAQ
+648 MQGVSINLFVKNPQVVK
-662 ATKQKILQKIYYYDV
+662 QKIYYYDV
-677 YGERAEKYDFLA
+677 YNGRAEKYAFLA

-711 PQKTSLLD
+711 PQETPLLE
-719 EYEQGFSVQDMFQV
+719 EYEQGFSVQEMFQV
-733 GSTGI
+733 GGTGI
-738 CSQRDHVVFHKD
+738 CSKKDHVVFHKD

-764 EPSELRRIYNIK
+764 EPSELHK
-776 KDGRD
+776 KYDIEDAEGWKLGRAIENVKKNQHE
-781 WRLEYAIKDVKANAN
+781 LEK
-796 NLEEYIVSCQYRP
+796 YIVSCQYRP
-809 FDFYYTYYTGKSK
+809 FDYRWTYYTDKSCG
-822 SFIAYPRGE
+822 FLARPVYQ
-831 VFKHMLPPPT
+831 VFKHMLPPP
-841 NPKTPN
+841 PPN
-847 QTCKNVALNIAR
+847 
-859 QSKMHGEWRYVM
+859 
-871 AHKELVDINLIA
+871 
-883 SAGSMGVGYN
+883 
-893 YPICQFNNPNYT
+893 
-905 ENFTP
+905 
-910 EFRSFIDKHY
+910 
-920 NHSFEPLE
+920 
-928 VLGYIYALLYSPN
+928 
-941 YRKRY
+941 
-946 EEFLKAD
+946 
-953 YPKILFTN
+953 
-961 NKDLFRVLSLLGIE
+961 
-975 LIGLHVLNQESL
+975 
-987 NHSFEKL
+987 
-994 KDATIGGSYY
+994 
-1004 KEAHERN
+1004 
-1011 PIIKKPSYNEPEQRL
+1011 KP
-1026 YINHSAYFRGVS
+1026 
-1038 EEIYNYMIGGYG
+1038 
-1050 VLDKYLKSHK
+1050 
-1060 NESCNFDHV
+1060 
-1069 SNIIK
+1069 
-1074 VIARTIE
+1074 
-1081 IQKTLGFLTSD
+1081 
-1092 LPHLKGND
+1092 
-1100 SQALMQEILQNPP
+1100 
-1113 PPPHLIPISPL
+1113 
-1124 SYRAKPK
+1124 
-1131 PSEILTLMP
+1131 
-1140 HSSAKKQAITI
+1140 
-1151 SIAEAEVQPSLYSV
+1151 
-1165 LPNLAL
+1165 
-1171 ICDRGSKVSPIS
+1171 
-1183 NVFVTNMLCD
+1183 
-1193 LHVNGSGSYAF
+1193 
-1204 LLYRLE
+1204 

>member
-1 MLKEYLESIK
+1 MLKEYLEGIK
-11 DLTPESNELTHR
+11 DLTPKSNELAHR
-23 TFLQILLI
+23 PFLYTLLKG
-31 SLKDD
+31 LKDN
-36 FNTEFK
+36 FNKEFK
-42 IEHEPKK
+42 IEHEPNR

-56 DFRVSYQGLNIGY
+56 DFRISYQGLNIGY
-69 IENKRVGTDLIQ
+69 IENKRVGTNLNQ
-81 LLKSDQILKY
+81 LLKSDQVLKY

-108 VGKDENNAP
+108 VGKDENNEP
-117 LIKKEI
+117 SIKREI
-123 SVSSLDELSKPLKPN
+123 SIASLDELSKPLKPN
-138 PQTECDLVELFKSFF
+138 PQTERDLIELFRGFF
-153 NYEAAPITNAKDFA
+153 NHEAAPITNAKDFA
-167 THLSAPTKYLKDALI
+167 NALSAPTKYLKDALI
-182 QYQEKA
+182 QYQKDTH
-188 QVSSIFNNFKEYLYE
+188 VSSIFKNFKEYLYE

-211 DALAQTLTY
+211 DAFAQTLTY

-236 DNVRSSIPE
+236 DNVRSSIPK

-256 LKKLDAIKEIQWLLD
+256 LKKLDAIQEIQWLLN
-271 EILSLINHVNMDS
+271 EILSLINHVDMGS

-348 SALDNE
+348 SALDNK

-374 KALETRKTSDGG
+374 KALEVRKTSDGG
-386 TSTKEDKYQNLLKQF
+386 ISTKEDKYQNLLKQF

-428 PLKENDALQII
+428 PLKENDALKII
-439 LTNTLIQPSEIAAD
+439 LTNTLIQPSEIIAY
-453 RGLQPIFEKELK
+453 RGLNPIFEKEL
-465 SAQEIKKDEKILIIT
+465 SNAQEIKKNENIIIIT

-492 GLFEWEVRATYG
+492 GLFEWEVKATYG

-515 RNVKLT
+515 KNVKLT
-521 DKIKKLLKNIQTQN
+521 DKIQTLLKNIQKQK
-535 EGDKSVK
+535 EGSS
-542 NTNKDALKNL
+542 KDALKAL
-552 KKLHSKYKL
+552 KSLHSKYKL

-618 DELYILN
+618 DELYILS
-625 LHGNARKKEETPQG
+625 LHGNARKKEKTPQG
-639 AKDENVFNI
+639 ATDENVFNI

-662 ATKQKILQKIYYYDV
+662 ATKPKIFYYDV
-677 YGERAEKYDFLA
+677 YGERAEKYAFLA
-689 QNDLNSIEWLELAPR
+689 QNDLDSIEWLELAPR

-711 PQKTSLLD
+711 PQETPLLE
-719 EYEQGFSVQDMFQV
+719 EYEQGFSVQEMFQV

-796 NLEEYIVSCQYRP
+796 NLEQYIVSCQYRP
-809 FDFYYTYYTGKSK
+809 FDSYYTYYTGKSK

-831 VFKHMLPPPT
+831 VFKHMLPPP
-841 NPKTPN
+841 PQ
-847 QTCKNVALNIAR
+847 QTLK
-859 QSKMHGEWRYVM
+859 H
-871 AHKELVDINLIA
+871 
-883 SAGSMGVGYN
+883 
-893 YPICQFNNPNYT
+893 PI
-905 ENFTP
+905 
-910 EFRSFIDKHY
+910 K
-920 NHSFEPLE
+920 
-928 VLGYIYALLYSPN
+928 
-941 YRKRY
+941 
-946 EEFLKAD
+946 
-953 YPKILFTN
+953 
-961 NKDLFRVLSLLGIE
+961 
-975 LIGLHVLNQESL
+975 
-987 NHSFEKL
+987 
-994 KDATIGGSYY
+994 
-1004 KEAHERN
+1004 
-1011 PIIKKPSYNEPEQRL
+1011 
-1026 YINHSAYFRGVS
+1026 
-1038 EEIYNYMIGGYG
+1038 
-1050 VLDKYLKSHK
+1050 
-1060 NESCNFDHV
+1060 
-1069 SNIIK
+1069 
-1074 VIARTIE
+1074 
-1081 IQKTLGFLTSD
+1081 
-1092 LPHLKGND
+1092 
-1100 SQALMQEILQNPP
+1100 
-1113 PPPHLIPISPL
+1113 
-1124 SYRAKPK
+1124 RAKM
-1131 PSEILTLMP
+1131 S
-1140 HSSAKKQAITI
+1140 
-1151 SIAEAEVQPSLYSV
+1151 
-1165 LPNLAL
+1165 
-1171 ICDRGSKVSPIS
+1171 R
-1183 NVFVTNMLCD
+1183 
-1193 LHVNGSGSYAF
+1193 
-1204 LLYRLE
+1204 

>member
-11 DLTPESNELTHR
+11 DLTPEKNELTHR
-23 TFLQILLI
+23 SSLQNLLNQ
-31 SLKDD
+31 LKNH
-36 FNTEFK
+36 FNKEFK
-42 IEHEPKK
+42 IEHEPER
-49 DKQGGQP
+49 KQGSQP
-56 DFRVSYQGLNIGY
+56 DFRISYQGLNIGY
-69 IENKRVGTDLIQ
+69 IENKRAGTNLSQ

-103 LNFVW
+103 LNFMW
-108 VGKDENNAP
+108 VGKDEKNAP

-123 SVSSLDELSKPLKPN
+123 SVASLDELSKPLKPN
-138 PQTECDLVELFKSFF
+138 PQTERDLIELFKSFF
-153 NYEAAPITNAKDFA
+153 NHEPAPIANAKDFA
-167 THLSAPTKYLKDALI
+167 THLSPRTKYLKDALI
-182 QYQEKA
+182 KYQEKA
-188 QVSSIFNNFKEYLYE
+188 QVSSIFKNFKEYLYE

-236 DNVRSSIPE
+236 DNVRSSIPK

-256 LKKLDAIKEIQWLLD
+256 LKKLDEIKEIQWLLN
-271 EILSLINHVNMDS
+271 EILSSINHVDMDS
-284 IIKDLNDDK
+284 ILKDLNDDK

-312 EKKGVYY
+312 ESKGVYY

-325 KFIINALDSLL
+325 EFIINALDSLL

-386 TSTKEDKYQNLLKQF
+386 ISTKEDKYQNLLKQF

-417 LSQAFKEEFKK
+417 LSQAFKQEFKK

-439 LTNTLIQPSEIAAD
+439 LTNTLIQPSEIVAY

-465 SAQEIKKDEKILIIT
+465 SAQKIKKDENILIIT
-480 GNPPYSGASSNE
+480 GNPPYSGASENK

-504 IEPEFQTIEIE
+504 IDPEFQTIEVE
-515 RNVKLT
+515 KNVKLT
-521 DKIKKLLKNIQTQN
+521 DKIQTLLNNIQKQK
-535 EGDKSVK
+535 ESGGK
-542 NTNKDALKNL
+542 NALKEL
-552 KKLHSKYKL
+552 KQLHSKYKL
-561 QKEKN
+561 QNEKN

-574 VKFMRFAQNKIESL
+574 VKFMRFAQNKIKSL

-662 ATKQKILQKIYYYDV
+662 TTKKIYYYDV
-677 YGERAEKYDFLA
+677 YGGRAEKYTFLA
-689 QNDLNSIEWLELAPR
+689 QNDLNSIEWLEIAPR
-704 EPFYLLI
+704 EPFYLLL
-711 PQKTSLLD
+711 PLKTPLLD

-733 GSTGI
+733 GGTGI
-738 CSQRDHVVFHKD
+738 CSKRDHVVFHKD

-764 EPSELRRIYNIK
+764 EPSELRRKYNIK
-776 KDGRD
+776 DTEGWKLGRAIENVKKNQHE
-781 WRLEYAIKDVKANAN
+781 LEK
-796 NLEEYIVSCQYRP
+796 YIVLCQYRP
-809 FDFYYTYYTGKSK
+809 FDYRWTYYTDKSCG
-822 SFIAYPRGE
+822 FLARPVYD
-831 VFKHMLPPPT
+831 VFKH
-841 NPKTPN
+841 
-847 QTCKNVALNIAR
+847 
-859 QSKMHGEWRYVM
+859 
-871 AHKELVDINLIA
+871 
-883 SAGSMGVGYN
+883 
-893 YPICQFNNPNYT
+893 
-905 ENFTP
+905 
-910 EFRSFIDKHY
+910 
-920 NHSFEPLE
+920 
-928 VLGYIYALLYSPN
+928 
-941 YRKRY
+941 
-946 EEFLKAD
+946 
-953 YPKILFTN
+953 IL
-961 NKDLFRVLSLLGIE
+961 
-975 LIGLHVLNQESL
+975 
-987 NHSFEKL
+987 
-994 KDATIGGSYY
+994 
-1004 KEAHERN
+1004 
-1011 PIIKKPSYNEPEQRL
+1011 
-1026 YINHSAYFRGVS
+1026 
-1038 EEIYNYMIGGYG
+1038 
-1050 VLDKYLKSHK
+1050 
-1060 NESCNFDHV
+1060 
-1069 SNIIK
+1069 
-1074 VIARTIE
+1074 
-1081 IQKTLGFLTSD
+1081 
-1092 LPHLKGND
+1092 
-1100 SQALMQEILQNPP
+1100 PP

-1140 HSSAKKQAITI
+1140 HSSAKKQAITT
-1151 SIAEAEVQPSLYSV
+1151 STAEVGEQPSLYSAS
-1165 LPNLAL
+1165 PNLAL

-1183 NVFVTNMLCD
+1183 NVFVTNMLGD